1 MLLLVHKP
9 KVAFFMAT
17 TQTFETIVT
26 LNAQQAKD
34 EMAALKKT
42 LDDLKQK
49 KAEALKDSG
58 TSVNDIKQI
67 NKEIRKAEDHVNAY
81 RSKVSDTINTLQNL
95 STASIGEIEKVSRVL
110 KQQMKSA
117 TNPED
122 YKRLEE
128 HLERCK
134 ARINELKQPISAT
147 LSQYNTAI
155 AEATRRAENFD
166 QENALID
173 RTLKNISGS
182 TALELETSLK
192 LVNEQLA
199 NTHRGTEEYRELT
212 EKAKS
217 LKKEIAAVGAEQDL
231 TKSKWSKFVNIFN
244 TNWGAI
250 TQGLAA
256 VTGLSATVRDCTNK
270 YAAMNQEM
278 FNVTKYTG
286 QAIEEVEVMNE
297 SFKKMDTRT
306 ARGELNRLAQDAG
319 RLGITNR
326 EMIEEFVD
334 GSDKINVALGDDL
347 GDDAVAK
354 IGKLAQMFGEDKT
367 KGLRG
372 AMLAT
377 GSAVNDL
384 AQSSSANA
392 GYIVDFTADLSGV
405 ARQAGMTQAQI
416 MGLASAL
423 DQNMQ
428 DEATSSTVFSQLI
441 TKMFQEP
448 MKFAKLAGVEVSTFT
463 TMLKTDANGALLEFL
478 QAMSNRGGFDQLAP
492 MFSQMGLEGT
502 RAVGV
507 LSSVA
512 SNLDQ
517 VREAQATATQ
527 SYQDGT
533 SVLNEFNVQNNT
545 VQAGLDKAKKQF
557 DDMCIELGE
566 KLMPIAKYSVSLTS
580 MGIKTLY
587 VLIEY
592 VSKHIVVL
600 AALATTMLV
609 YNNVLTATMIK
620 EKAWLVIRNT
630 SKVLNVALTASTRLL
645 RSALLALELT
655 YKRLRYGVEAY
666 RLAMEKAKLASLTN
680 PWAALATVLTVVGVA
695 VYSAVKAW
703 QAHKKAV
710 HDNLQSVKEA
720 NAIKKQQEAINKR
733 VAESYIDEKTRVQQL
748 TKIIR
753 SNAFSIG
760 ERRSAI
766 AELQKIIPDY
776 HASISKEGKLF
787 NENTKSINDY
797 IKKLDQAAMAEAIYE
812 QKKEIEKKRLEL
824 KQTERRK
831 VNNIKHVNAEIKAHP
846 EAYKSQGTYLFRDI
860 FTGKMKEAGDA
871 NHKLQ
876 NKLDERAVHEKA
888 LKAAQSGL
896 RILDAR
902 KRELDKLINSD
913 EGLRKAFADLTI
925 NGGGTGGN
933 SGTGGNGGNGG
944 NGGGNGGNGGGNSNT
959 TKTDPKKEKYDK
971 ESSALK
977 HTLDTDELAL
987 KQQLERKEIDEDE
1000 YAKRMY
1006 EKKQQY
1012 YVKLVD
1018 LQTKYDQ
1025 DTTQTQQSMVDAAIA
1040 ESKRLVDVQERQ
1052 MTESLDA
1059 KTRAYNAEQMSLL
1072 QQRTQGLLTEE
1083 EYNEKLKEAERQYH
1097 QDRLAIIHEHGGDEY
1112 DEQKWLLD
1120 KELEAVRQNE
1130 EDKKNAQMEVLE
1142 AQYDNA
1148 DSASGQMA
1156 AVQAMYEQQLITYE
1170 QFQERMTEIARNKE
1184 EARKAIMQQA
1194 FDTVNTMLSAASS
1207 YSQACSDLETA
1218 RINANYDKQIE
1229 AAGNNSA
1236 KRKKLE
1242 EKRDK
1247 ELAAAKKKANKRAM
1261 VIQLAQAVASTA
1273 MAAIN
1278 AYSSAA
1284 QVPFVGYILAPI
1296 AAATAVAAGMLQIA
1310 TIKKQQQ
1317 AQEAGYY
1324 EGGFTGGSSYRRKAG
1339 IVHEGEFVA
1348 NHNAVNNPQ
1357 VLPALQLIDE
1367 AQRNNTV
1374 GSLTA
1379 ADISRSLG
1387 QGGATVVSAPSVTV
1401 NTDNSEL
1408 NATLGEAR
1416 DVIDQLSLVLAQGIH
1431 AKCYIDGDD
1440 GIAKNLDHYKKLKSH
1455 T

>member
-1 MLLLVHKP
+1 
-9 KVAFFMAT
+9 MAT

-34 EMAALKKT
+34 EMAALKKN

-95 STASIGEIEKVSRVL
+95 STASIGEIEKVSRIL

-117 TNPED
+117 TNPAE

-128 HLERCK
+128 HLESCK

-155 AEATRRAENFD
+155 AEATRRAENFE

-173 RTLKNISGS
+173 HTLKNISGS

-199 NTHRGTEEYRELT
+199 NTHRGTEEYHELT
-212 EKAKS
+212 KKAKS

-297 SFKKMDTRT
+297 SFKKMNTRT

-319 RLGITNR
+319 RLSITNR
-326 EMIEEFVD
+326 EMVEEFVD
-334 GSDKINVALGDDL
+334 GGDKINVALGDDL
-347 GDDAVAK
+347 GDDAVEK

-527 SYQDGT
+527 SYKDGT

-609 YNNVLTATMIK
+609 YNNVLTVTMIK
-620 EKAWLVIRNT
+620 EKAW
-630 SKVLNVALTASTRLL
+630 SAAQKVGNAIKVATVATTKLLNAALTALQI
-645 RSALLALELT
+645 T
-655 YKRLRYGVEAY
+655 YTRLRYGADAY
-666 RLAMEKAKLASLTN
+666 RLAMEKAKLASITN

-703 QAHKKAV
+703 QAHKKAI

-776 HASISKEGKLF
+776 HATIKNEGKLYE
-787 NENTKSINDY
+787 ENANAIDDY

-812 QKKEIEKKRLEL
+812 QKKEIAKKRLEL

-831 VNNIKHVNAEIKAHP
+831 VNNIKHVNAEIEAHP
-846 EAYKSQGTYLFRDI
+846 EAYRSR
-860 FTGKMKEAGDA
+860 KEFSSFGFGSGQVTEG
-871 NHKLQ
+871 NRKLA
-876 NKLDERAVHEKA
+876 NKLIERAAHEKD
-888 LKAAQSGL
+888 LKAAQSDL

-902 KRELDKLINSD
+902 ERELTKLINSD
-913 EGLRKAFADLTI
+913 EGLRKAFAGLTI
-925 NGGGTGGN
+925 NGGGNGSGN
-933 SGTGGNGGNGG
+933 
-944 NGGGNGGNGGGNSNT
+944 GGNGGNGGGNSNT

-971 ESSALK
+971 ESSALN

-1097 QDRLAIIHEHGGDEY
+1097 QDRLAIIQEHGGDEY

-1130 EDKKNAQMEVLE
+1130 EDTKNAQMEVLE

-1156 AVQAMYEQQLITYE
+1156 AVQTMYEQQLITYE

-1440 GIAKNLDHYKKLKSH
+1440 GIAKNLDHYKKLNSR

>member
-1 MLLLVHKP
+1 
-9 KVAFFMAT
+9 MAT

-81 RSKVSDTINTLQNL
+81 RSRVSDTINTLQNL
-95 STASIGEIEKVSRVL
+95 STASIGEIEKVSRIL

-117 TNPED
+117 TNPAE

-128 HLERCK
+128 HLESCK

-155 AEATRRAENFD
+155 AEATRRAENFE

-286 QAIEEVEVMNE
+286 QAIGEVEEMNE
-297 SFKKMDTRT
+297 SFKKMNTRT

-319 RLGITNR
+319 RLSITNR
-326 EMIEEFVD
+326 EMVEEFVD
-334 GSDKINVALGDDL
+334 GGDKINVALGDDL
-347 GDDAVAK
+347 GDDAVEK

-527 SYQDGT
+527 SYKDGT

-580 MGIKTLY
+580 IGIKTLY

-609 YNNVLTATMIK
+609 YNNILTTTMIK
-620 EKAWLVIRNT
+620 EAAHSAIKKTGIALDYAAVASKNLLKA
-630 SKVLNVALTASTRLL
+630 
-645 RSALLALELT
+645 ALLALRATWALLT
-655 YKRLRYGVEAY
+655 GGMKAY
-666 RLAMEKAKLASLTN
+666 NATMARAKILSITN
-680 PWAALATVLTVVGVA
+680 PWSALATVLTVVGVA

-787 NENTKSINDY
+787 NENTNAIKDY

-812 QKKEIEKKRLEL
+812 QKKEIAKKRLEL

-846 EAYKSQGTYLFRDI
+846 EAYQSR
-860 FTGKMKEAGDA
+860 KELSSFDFGSGQVTEGNRQLA
-871 NHKLQ
+871 
-876 NKLDERAVHEKA
+876 NKLVERAVHEKA
-888 LKAAQSGL
+888 LKAAQSDL

-902 KRELDKLINSD
+902 ERELAKLINSD

-925 NGGGTGGN
+925 NGGG
-933 SGTGGNGGNGG
+933 NGSGNGG
-944 NGGGNGGNGGGNSNT
+944 NGGGNGGNGGNGGDNSNT

-1040 ESKRLVDVQERQ
+1040 ESKRLADVQERQ

-1059 KTRAYNAEQMSLL
+1059 KTRAYNTEQMSLL
-1072 QQRTQGLLTEE
+1072 QQRTQGLLTEK
-1083 EYNEKLKEAERQYH
+1083 EYNEKLKEAEIQYH
-1097 QDRLAIIHEHGGDEY
+1097 RDRLAIIQEHGGDEY

-1120 KELEAVRQNE
+1120 KELESVRQNE
-1130 EDKKNAQMEVLE
+1130 EDKKNAQMKVLE

-1148 DSASGQMA
+1148 NSASGQMA

-1170 QFQERMTEIARNKE
+1170 QYQERMTEIARNKE

-1194 FDTVNTMLSAASS
+1194 FNTVNTMLSAASS

-1379 ADISRSLG
+1379 ADISHSLG

-1440 GIAKNLDHYKKLKSH
+1440 GIAKNLDHYKKLNSR

>member
-1 MLLLVHKP
+1 
-9 KVAFFMAT
+9 MAT

-34 EMAALKKT
+34 EMAALKKN

-81 RSKVSDTINTLQNL
+81 RSRVSDTINTLQNL

-155 AEATRRAENFD
+155 AEATRRAENFE

-199 NTHRGTEEYRELT
+199 NTHRGTEEYHELT
-212 EKAKS
+212 EKAKL

-286 QAIEEVEVMNE
+286 QAIGEVEEMNE
-297 SFKKMDTRT
+297 SFKKMNTRT

-319 RLGITNR
+319 RLSITNR
-326 EMIEEFVD
+326 EMVEEFVD
-334 GSDKINVALGDDL
+334 GGDKINVALGDDL
-347 GDDAVAK
+347 GDDAVEK

-517 VREAQATATQ
+517 VREAQATAAQ
-527 SYQDGT
+527 SYKDGT

-545 VQAGLDKAKKQF
+545 VQAGLEKAKKQF

-587 VLIEY
+587 VLVEF

-600 AALATTMLV
+600 ATLATTMLV

-620 EKAWLVIRNT
+620 EKAWMVIRNT
-630 SKVLNVALTASTRLL
+630 SNALNVALTASTRLL

-666 RLAMEKAKLASLTN
+666 RLAMEKAKLASITN

-703 QAHKKAV
+703 QAHKKAI

-766 AELQKIIPDY
+766 AELQKIIPEY
-776 HASISKEGKLF
+776 HATIKNEGKLYE
-787 NENTKSINDY
+787 ENANAIDDY
-797 IKKLDQAAMAEAIYE
+797 LKKLDQAAMAEAIYE
-812 QKKEIEKKRLEL
+812 QKKEIAKKRLEL

-831 VNNIKHVNAEIKAHP
+831 VNNIKYVNAEIASHP
-846 EAYKSQGTYLFRDI
+846 EAYRSYGTYVYAHGFNGEALEKDGNRRLQKKLF
-860 FTGKMKEAGDA
+860 
-871 NHKLQ
+871 
-876 NKLDERAVHEKA
+876 ERAAHEKA
-888 LKAAQSGL
+888 LKAAQSDL

-902 KRELDKLINSD
+902 ERELTKLINSD

-925 NGGGTGGN
+925 NGGGN
-933 SGTGGNGGNGG
+933 
-944 NGGGNGGNGGGNSNT
+944 GGNGGNGGGNSNT

-1072 QQRTQGLLTEE
+1072 KQRTQGLLTEE

-1097 QDRLAIIHEHGGDEY
+1097 QDRLAIIQEHGGDEY

-1120 KELEAVRQNE
+1120 KELESVRQNE

-1156 AVQAMYEQQLITYE
+1156 AVQTMYEQQLITYE

-1194 FDTVNTMLSAASS
+1194 FNTVNTMLSAASS

-1431 AKCYIDGDD
+1431 AKCYIDGED
-1440 GIAKNLDHYKKLKSH
+1440 GIAKNLDHYKKLNSR

>member
-34 EMAALKKT
+34 EMAALKKN

-81 RSKVSDTINTLQNL
+81 RSRVSDTINTLQNL

-286 QAIEEVEVMNE
+286 QAIGEVEEMNE
-297 SFKKMDTRT
+297 SFKKMNTRT

-319 RLGITNR
+319 RLSITNR
-326 EMIEEFVD
+326 EMVEEFVD
-334 GSDKINVALGDDL
+334 GGDKINVALGDDL
-347 GDDAVAK
+347 GDDAVEK

-527 SYQDGT
+527 SYKDGT

-620 EKAWLVIRNT
+620 DAAHNAIKKAGI
-630 SKVLNVALTASTRLL
+630 ALDYAKEAATRLL
-645 RSALLALELT
+645 KSALLALELT

-776 HASISKEGKLF
+776 HATIKNEGKLYE
-787 NENTKSINDY
+787 ENANAIDDY

-812 QKKEIEKKRLEL
+812 QKKEIAKKRLEL
-824 KQTERRK
+824 KQTVRRK
-831 VNNIKHVNAEIKAHP
+831 VNNIKYVNAEIEAHP
-846 EAYKSQGTYLFRDI
+846 EAYRSR
-860 FTGKMKEAGDA
+860 KEFSSFGFGSGQVTEGNRQLA
-871 NHKLQ
+871 
-876 NKLDERAVHEKA
+876 NKLIERAAHEKA
-888 LKAAQSGL
+888 LKAAQSDL
-896 RILDAR
+896 RTLNAQE
-902 KRELDKLINSD
+902 RELVKLINSD

-925 NGGGTGGN
+925 NGGGNG
-933 SGTGGNGGNGG
+933 SGNGGT
-944 NGGGNGGNGGGNSNT
+944 GGGNGGNGGGNSNT

-1025 DTTQTQQSMVDAAIA
+1025 DTTQTQQSMVDASIA

-1059 KTRAYNAEQMSLL
+1059 KTRAYNTEQMSLL

-1083 EYNEKLKEAERQYH
+1083 KYNEKLKEAEIQYH
-1097 QDRLAIIHEHGGDEY
+1097 RDRLAIIQEHGGDEY

-1120 KELEAVRQNE
+1120 NELESVRQNE
-1130 EDKKNAQMEVLE
+1130 EDKKKAQMEVLE

-1148 DSASGQMA
+1148 NSASGQMA

-1170 QFQERMTEIARNKE
+1170 QYQERMTEIARNKE
-1184 EARKAIMQQA
+1184 EARRAIMQQA
-1194 FDTVNTMLSAASS
+1194 FSTVNTMLSAASS
-1207 YSQACSDLETA
+1207 YAQACSDLETA
-1218 RINANYDKQIE
+1218 RINANYEKQIE
-1229 AAGNNSA
+1229 AAGNNSEKK
-1236 KRKKLE
+1236 KRLE

-1261 VIQLAQAVASTA
+1261 VIQIAQATA
-1273 MAAIN
+1273 QTAQSAIN

-1284 QVPFVGYILAPI
+1284 AIPIVGHILAPI

-1408 NATLGEAR
+1408 NATLSEAR

-1440 GIAKNLDHYKKLKSH
+1440 GIAKNLDHYKKLNSR

>member
-1 MLLLVHKP
+1 
-9 KVAFFMAT
+9 MAT

-34 EMAALKKT
+34 EMAALKKN

-81 RSKVSDTINTLQNL
+81 RSRVSDTINTLQNL

-155 AEATRRAENFD
+155 AEATRRAENFE

-441 TKMFQEP
+441 TKIFQEP

-527 SYQDGT
+527 SYKDGT

-580 MGIKTLY
+580 IGIKTLY

-831 VNNIKHVNAEIKAHP
+831 VNNIKHVNAEIEAHP

-925 NGGGTGGN
+925 NSGGN
-933 SGTGGNGGNGG
+933 GSGNGGNGG

-1040 ESKRLVDVQERQ
+1040 ESKRLADVQERQ

-1072 QQRTQGLLTEE
+1072 QQRTQGLLTED

-1156 AVQAMYEQQLITYE
+1156 AVQVMYEQQLITYE

>member
-1 MLLLVHKP
+1 
-9 KVAFFMAT
+9 MAT

-34 EMAALKKT
+34 EMAALKKN

-81 RSKVSDTINTLQNL
+81 RSRVSDTINTLQNL

-155 AEATRRAENFD
+155 AEATRRAENFE

-182 TALELETSLK
+182 TALELQTSLK

-212 EKAKS
+212 EKAKL

-286 QAIEEVEVMNE
+286 QAIGEVEEMNE
-297 SFKKMDTRT
+297 SFKKMNTRT

-319 RLGITNR
+319 RLSITNR
-326 EMIEEFVD
+326 EMVEEFVD
-334 GSDKINVALGDDL
+334 GGDKINVALGDDL
-347 GDDAVAK
+347 GDDAVEK

-448 MKFAKLAGVEVSTFT
+448 MKFAKLAGVEVSTFP

-517 VREAQATATQ
+517 VREAQATATK
-527 SYQDGT
+527 SYKDGT

-620 EKAWLVIRNT
+620 DAAHNAIKKAGI
-630 SKVLNVALTASTRLL
+630 ALDYAKEAATRLL
-645 RSALLALELT
+645 KSALLALELT

-760 ERRSAI
+760 ERRNAI

-776 HASISKEGKLF
+776 HATIKNEGKLYE
-787 NENTKSINDY
+787 ENANAIDDY

-812 QKKEIEKKRLEL
+812 QKKEIAKKRLEL

-831 VNNIKHVNAEIKAHP
+831 VNNIKYVNAEIKAHP
-846 EAYKSQGTYLFRDI
+846 EAYRSR
-860 FTGKMKEAGDA
+860 KEFSSFGFGSGQVTEGNRQLA
-871 NHKLQ
+871 
-876 NKLDERAVHEKA
+876 NKLIERAAHEKA
-888 LKAAQSGL
+888 LKATQSDL
-896 RILDAR
+896 RVLDAQE
-902 KRELDKLINSD
+902 RELTKLINSD

-925 NGGGTGGN
+925 NSSGNGSGNGGN
-933 SGTGGNGGNGG
+933 GGNGGGNGG

-1059 KTRAYNAEQMSLL
+1059 KTRAYNAEQMALL

-1097 QDRLAIIHEHGGDEY
+1097 QDRLAIIKEHGGDEY

-1120 KELEAVRQNE
+1120 KGLESVRQNE

-1156 AVQAMYEQQLITYE
+1156 AVQTMYEQQLITYE

-1207 YSQACSDLETA
+1207 YTQACSDLETA

-1440 GIAKNLDHYKKLKSH
+1440 GIAKNLDHYKKLNSR

>member
-1 MLLLVHKP
+1 
-9 KVAFFMAT
+9 MAT

-81 RSKVSDTINTLQNL
+81 RSKVRDTINTLQNL
-95 STASIGEIEKVSRVL
+95 STASIGEIEKVSRIL

-117 TNPED
+117 TNPAE

-128 HLERCK
+128 HLESCK

-155 AEATRRAENFD
+155 AEATRRAENFE

-173 RTLKNISGS
+173 HTLKNISGS

-199 NTHRGTEEYRELT
+199 NTHRGTEEYHELT
-212 EKAKS
+212 KKAKS

-231 TKSKWSKFVNIFN
+231 TKSKWSKFVNVFN

-297 SFKKMDTRT
+297 SFKKMNTRT

-527 SYQDGT
+527 SYKDGT

-580 MGIKTLY
+580 IGIKTLY

-609 YNNVLTATMIK
+609 YNNVLTVTMIK
-620 EKAWLVIRNT
+620 EKAW
-630 SKVLNVALTASTRLL
+630 SAAQKVGNAIKVATVATTKLLNAALTALQ
-645 RSALLALELT
+645 LT
-655 YKRLRYGVEAY
+655 YTRLRYGADAY
-666 RLAMEKAKLASLTN
+666 RLAMEKAKLASITN

-776 HASISKEGKLF
+776 HATIKNEGKLYE
-787 NENTKSINDY
+787 ENANAIDDY

-812 QKKEIEKKRLEL
+812 QKKEIAKKRLEL

-831 VNNIKHVNAEIKAHP
+831 VNNIKHVNAELKAHP
-846 EAYKSQGTYLFRDI
+846 EAYRSR
-860 FTGKMKEAGDA
+860 KEFSSFGFGSGQVTEGNRQLA
-871 NHKLQ
+871 
-876 NKLDERAVHEKA
+876 NKLIERAAHEKA
-888 LKAAQSGL
+888 LKAAQSDL

-902 KRELDKLINSD
+902 ERELTKLINSD
-913 EGLRKAFADLTI
+913 EGLRKAFSDLTI
-925 NGGGTGGN
+925 NGGG
-933 SGTGGNGGNGG
+933 NGSGNGG

-1120 KELEAVRQNE
+1120 KELESVRQNE

-1247 ELAAAKKKANKRAM
+1247 ELAEAKKKANKRAM

-1431 AKCYIDGDD
+1431 AECYIDGEL
-1440 GIAKNLDHYKKLKSH
+1440 GIARNLDRYNKLKSH

>member
-1 MLLLVHKP
+1 
-9 KVAFFMAT
+9 MAT

-34 EMAALKKT
+34 EMAALKKN
-42 LDDLKQK
+42 LDNLKQK

-81 RSKVSDTINTLQNL
+81 RSRVSDTINTLQNL

-286 QAIEEVEVMNE
+286 QAIGEVEEMNE

-527 SYQDGT
+527 SYKDGT

-580 MGIKTLY
+580 IGIKTLY

-609 YNNVLTATMIK
+609 YNNILTATMIK
-620 EKAWLVIRNT
+620 EAAHSAIKKAGIALDYAAVA
-630 SKVLNVALTASTRLL
+630 SKNLL
-645 RSALLALELT
+645 KAALLALRATWALLT
-655 YKRLRYGVEAY
+655 GGMKAY
-666 RLAMEKAKLASLTN
+666 NATMARAKILSITN
-680 PWAALATVLTVVGVA
+680 PWSALATVLTVVGVA

-703 QAHKKAV
+703 QAHKKAI

-776 HASISKEGKLF
+776 HATIKNEGKLYE
-787 NENTKSINDY
+787 ENANAIDDY

-812 QKKEIEKKRLEL
+812 QKKEIAKKRLEL

-831 VNNIKHVNAEIKAHP
+831 VNNIKHVNAELKAHP
-846 EAYKSQGTYLFRDI
+846 EAYRSR
-860 FTGKMKEAGDA
+860 KEFSSFGFGSGQVTEGNRQLA
-871 NHKLQ
+871 
-876 NKLDERAVHEKA
+876 NKLIERAAHEKA
-888 LKAAQSGL
+888 LKAAQSDL

-902 KRELDKLINSD
+902 ERELTKLINSD
-913 EGLRKAFADLTI
+913 EGLRKAFSDLTI
-925 NGGGTGGN
+925 NGGGNG
-933 SGTGGNGGNGG
+933 SGNGGNGG
-944 NGGGNGGNGGGNSNT
+944 NGGGNGGNGGNGGGNSNT

-1040 ESKRLVDVQERQ
+1040 ESKRLADVQERQ

-1059 KTRAYNAEQMSLL
+1059 KTRAYNTEQMSLL
-1072 QQRTQGLLTEE
+1072 QQRTQGLLTEK
-1083 EYNEKLKEAERQYH
+1083 EYNEKLKEAEIQYH
-1097 QDRLAIIHEHGGDEY
+1097 RDRLAIIQEHGGDEY

-1120 KELEAVRQNE
+1120 KELESVRQNE

-1156 AVQAMYEQQLITYE
+1156 VVQTMYEQQLITYE

-1440 GIAKNLDHYKKLKSH
+1440 GIAKNLDHYKKLNPR

>member
-1 MLLLVHKP
+1 
-9 KVAFFMAT
+9 MAT

-81 RSKVSDTINTLQNL
+81 RSRVSDTINTLQNL

-155 AEATRRAENFD
+155 AEATRRAENFE

-182 TALELETSLK
+182 TALELQTSLK

-212 EKAKS
+212 EKAKL

-286 QAIEEVEVMNE
+286 QAIGEVEEMNE
-297 SFKKMDTRT
+297 SFKKMNTRT

-319 RLGITNR
+319 RLSITNR
-326 EMIEEFVD
+326 EMVEEFVD
-334 GSDKINVALGDDL
+334 GGDKINVALGDDL
-347 GDDAVAK
+347 GDDAVEK

-527 SYQDGT
+527 SYKDGT

-580 MGIKTLY
+580 IGIKTLY

-600 AALATTMLV
+600 AALATTMLF
-609 YNNVLTATMIK
+609 YNNVLTVTMIK
-620 EKAWLVIRNT
+620 EAAHSAIKKASIALDYAAVA
-630 SKVLNVALTASTRLL
+630 SKNLL
-645 RSALLALELT
+645 KAALLALRATWALLT
-655 YKRLRYGVEAY
+655 GGMKAY
-666 RLAMEKAKLASLTN
+666 NATMARAKILSITN
-680 PWAALATVLTVVGVA
+680 PWSALATVLTVVGVA

-703 QAHKKAV
+703 QAHKKAI

-787 NENTKSINDY
+787 NENTNAINDY

-812 QKKEIEKKRLEL
+812 QKKEIAKKRLEL
-824 KQTERRK
+824 KQTVRRK
-831 VNNIKHVNAEIKAHP
+831 VNNIKHVNAEIGAHP
-846 EAYKSQGTYLFRDI
+846 EAYRSR
-860 FTGKMKEAGDA
+860 KEFSSFGFGSGQVTEGNRQLA
-871 NHKLQ
+871 
-876 NKLDERAVHEKA
+876 NKLIERAAHEKA
-888 LKAAQSGL
+888 LKAAQSEL
-896 RILDAR
+896 RVLDAR
-902 KRELDKLINSD
+902 GRELVKLINSD

-925 NGGGTGGN
+925 NGGSNG
-933 SGTGGNGGNGG
+933 SGNGGT
-944 NGGGNGGNGGGNSNT
+944 GGGNGGTGGGNSNT

-977 HTLDTDELAL
+977 HTLETDELAL

-1018 LQTKYDQ
+1018 LQTKYNQ

-1040 ESKRLVDVQERQ
+1040 ESKRLADVQERQ
-1052 MTESLDA
+1052 MTEILDA
-1059 KTRAYNAEQMSLL
+1059 KTRAYNTEQMSLL
-1072 QQRTQGLLTEE
+1072 QQRTQGLLTEK
-1083 EYNEKLKEAERQYH
+1083 EYNEKLKEAEIQYH
-1097 QDRLAIIHEHGGDEY
+1097 RDRLAIIQEHGGDEY

-1120 KELEAVRQNE
+1120 KELESVRQNE
-1130 EDKKNAQMEVLE
+1130 EDKKNAQMKVLE

-1148 DSASGQMA
+1148 NSASVQMA

-1170 QFQERMTEIARNKE
+1170 QYQERMTEIARNKE

-1194 FDTVNTMLSAASS
+1194 FSTVNTMLSAASS

-1218 RINANYDKQIE
+1218 RINANYEKQIE
-1229 AAGNNSA
+1229 AAGNNSEKK
-1236 KRKKLE
+1236 KRLE

-1261 VIQLAQAVASTA
+1261 VIQIAQATA
-1273 MAAIN
+1273 QTAQSAIN

-1284 QVPFVGYILAPI
+1284 AIPIVGHILAPI

-1324 EGGFTGGSSYRRKAG
+1324 DGGFTGGSSYRRKAG

-1379 ADISRSLG
+1379 ADISCSLG

-1431 AKCYIDGDD
+1431 AECYIDGEL
-1440 GIAKNLDHYKKLKSH
+1440 GIARNLDRYNKLKSH

>member
-1 MLLLVHKP
+1 
-9 KVAFFMAT
+9 MAT

-34 EMAALKKT
+34 EMAALKKN

-155 AEATRRAENFD
+155 AEATRRAENFE

-199 NTHRGTEEYRELT
+199 NTHRGTEEYHELT
-212 EKAKS
+212 EKAKL

-286 QAIEEVEVMNE
+286 QAIGEVEEMNE
-297 SFKKMDTRT
+297 SFKKMNTRT

-319 RLGITNR
+319 RLSITNR
-326 EMIEEFVD
+326 EMVEEFVD
-334 GSDKINVALGDDL
+334 GGDKINVALGDDL
-347 GDDAVAK
+347 GDDAVEK

-527 SYQDGT
+527 SYKDGT

-666 RLAMEKAKLASLTN
+666 RLAMEKAKLASITN

-703 QAHKKAV
+703 QAHKKAI

-760 ERRSAI
+760 ERRNAI

-776 HASISKEGKLF
+776 HATIKNEGKLYE
-787 NENTKSINDY
+787 ENANAIDDY

-812 QKKEIEKKRLEL
+812 QKKEIAKKRLEL

-831 VNNIKHVNAEIKAHP
+831 VNNIKHVNAERKAHP
-846 EAYKSQGTYLFRDI
+846 EAYRSR
-860 FTGKMKEAGDA
+860 KEFSSFGFGSGQVTEGNRQLA
-871 NHKLQ
+871 
-876 NKLDERAVHEKA
+876 NKLIERAAHEKA
-888 LKAAQSGL
+888 LKATQSDL
-896 RILDAR
+896 RVLDAQE
-902 KRELDKLINSD
+902 RELTKLINSD

-925 NGGGTGGN
+925 NSGGN
-933 SGTGGNGGNGG
+933 GSGNGGNGG

-1000 YAKRMY
+1000 YTKRMY

-1059 KTRAYNAEQMSLL
+1059 KTRAYNAEQMALL

-1097 QDRLAIIHEHGGDEY
+1097 QDRLAIIKEHGGDEY

-1120 KELEAVRQNE
+1120 KELESVRQNE

-1348 NHNAVNNPQ
+1348 NHNAVNNQQ

-1440 GIAKNLDHYKKLKSH
+1440 GIAKNLDHYKKLNSR

>member
-1 MLLLVHKP
+1 
-9 KVAFFMAT
+9 MAT

-34 EMAALKKT
+34 EMAALKKN

-49 KAEALKDSG
+49 KAESLKDSG

-81 RSKVSDTINTLQNL
+81 RSRVSDTINTLQNL

-155 AEATRRAENFD
+155 AEATRRAENFE

-199 NTHRGTEEYRELT
+199 NTHRGTEEYHELT
-212 EKAKS
+212 EKAKL

-286 QAIEEVEVMNE
+286 QAIGEVEEMNE
-297 SFKKMDTRT
+297 SFKKMNTRT

-319 RLGITNR
+319 RLSITNR
-326 EMIEEFVD
+326 EMVEEFVD
-334 GSDKINVALGDDL
+334 GGDKINVALGDDL
-347 GDDAVAK
+347 GDDAVEK

-527 SYQDGT
+527 SYKDCT

-620 EKAWLVIRNT
+620 EAAHSAIKKAGIALDYAAVA
-630 SKVLNVALTASTRLL
+630 SKNLL
-645 RSALLALELT
+645 KAALLALRATWALLT
-655 YKRLRYGVEAY
+655 GGMKAY
-666 RLAMEKAKLASLTN
+666 NATMARAKILSITN
-680 PWAALATVLTVVGVA
+680 PWSALATVLTVVGVA
-695 VYSAVKAW
+695 VYFAVKAW
-703 QAHKKAV
+703 QAHKKAI

-720 NAIKKQQEAINKR
+720 NAIKEQQEAINKR

-787 NENTKSINDY
+787 NENTNAINDY

-812 QKKEIEKKRLEL
+812 QKKEIAKKRLEL
-824 KQTERRK
+824 KQTVRRK
-831 VNNIKHVNAEIKAHP
+831 VNNIKHVNAEIEAHP
-846 EAYKSQGTYLFRDI
+846 EAYKSQGTYVLRDS
-860 FTGKMKEAGDA
+860 FSGKIEKKGDV

-888 LKAAQSGL
+888 LKAAQSEL

-925 NGGGTGGN
+925 NGGGNG
-933 SGTGGNGGNGG
+933 SGNGGNGG

-959 TKTDPKKEKYDK
+959 TNTDPKKEKYDK

-1040 ESKRLVDVQERQ
+1040 ESERLVDVQERQ

-1059 KTRAYNAEQMSLL
+1059 KTRAYNTEQMSLL
-1072 QQRTQGLLTEE
+1072 QQRTQGLLTEK
-1083 EYNEKLKEAERQYH
+1083 EYNEKLKEAEIQYH
-1097 QDRLAIIHEHGGDEY
+1097 RDRLAIIQEHGGDEY

-1120 KELEAVRQNE
+1120 KELESVRQNE
-1130 EDKKNAQMEVLE
+1130 EDKKNAQMKVLE

-1148 DSASGQMA
+1148 NSASGQKA

-1170 QFQERMTEIARNKE
+1170 QYQERMTEIARNKE

-1194 FDTVNTMLSAASS
+1194 FSTVNTMLSAASS

-1218 RINANYDKQIE
+1218 RINANYEKQIE
-1229 AAGNNSA
+1229 AAGNNSEKK
-1236 KRKKLE
+1236 KRLE

-1261 VIQLAQAVASTA
+1261 VIQIAQATA
-1273 MAAIN
+1273 QTAQSAIN

-1284 QVPFVGYILAPI
+1284 AIPIVGHILAPI

-1416 DVIDQLSLVLAQGIH
+1416 DVIDLLSLVLAQGIH
-1431 AKCYIDGDD
+1431 AECYIDGEL
-1440 GIAKNLDHYKKLKSH
+1440 GIARNLDRYNKLKSH

>member
-1 MLLLVHKP
+1 
-9 KVAFFMAT
+9 MAT

-34 EMAALKKT
+34 EMAALKKN

-81 RSKVSDTINTLQNL
+81 RSRVSDTINTLQNL

-155 AEATRRAENFD
+155 AEATRRAENFE

-199 NTHRGTEEYRELT
+199 NTHRGTEEYHELT
-212 EKAKS
+212 EKAKL

-286 QAIEEVEVMNE
+286 QAIGEVEEMNE
-297 SFKKMDTRT
+297 SFKKMNTRT

-319 RLGITNR
+319 RLSITNR
-326 EMIEEFVD
+326 EMVEEFVD
-334 GSDKINVALGDDL
+334 GGDKINVALGDDL
-347 GDDAVAK
+347 GDDAVEK

-527 SYQDGT
+527 SYKDGT

-566 KLMPIAKYSVSLTS
+566 KLIPIAKYSVSLTS
-580 MGIKTLY
+580 IGIKTLY

-592 VSKHIVVL
+592 VSKHIVVF

-620 EKAWLVIRNT
+620 EAAHSAIKKTGIALDYAAVASKNLLKA
-630 SKVLNVALTASTRLL
+630 
-645 RSALLALELT
+645 ALLALRATWALLT
-655 YKRLRYGVEAY
+655 GGMKAY
-666 RLAMEKAKLASLTN
+666 NATMARAKILSITN
-680 PWAALATVLTVVGVA
+680 PWSALATVLTVVGVA

-787 NENTKSINDY
+787 NENTNAINDY

-812 QKKEIEKKRLEL
+812 QKKEIAKKRLEL
-824 KQTERRK
+824 KQTVRRK
-831 VNNIKHVNAEIKAHP
+831 VNNIKHVNAEIGSHPKA
-846 EAYKSQGTYLFRDI
+846 YRSYGTYMYVDEL
-860 FTGKMKEAGDA
+860 TGDA
-871 NHKLQ
+871 KELDGNRLLQ
-876 NKLDERAVHEKA
+876 KKLDERAVHEKA

-896 RILDAR
+896 RILDAED
-902 KRELDKLINSD
+902 RELAKLINSD
-913 EGLRKAFADLTI
+913 DGLRKAFADLTI
-925 NGGGTGGN
+925 NGGGNG
-933 SGTGGNGGNGG
+933 SGNGGNGG

-977 HTLDTDELAL
+977 HTLDTDELTL

-1040 ESKRLVDVQERQ
+1040 ESERLVDVQERQ

-1059 KTRAYNAEQMSLL
+1059 KTRAYNTEQMSLL
-1072 QQRTQGLLTEE
+1072 QQRTQGLLTEK
-1083 EYNEKLKEAERQYH
+1083 EYNEKLKEAEIQYH
-1097 QDRLAIIHEHGGDEY
+1097 RDRLAIIQEHGGDEY

-1120 KELEAVRQNE
+1120 NELESVRQNE
-1130 EDKKNAQMEVLE
+1130 EDKKKAQMEVLE

-1148 DSASGQMA
+1148 NSASGQMA

-1170 QFQERMTEIARNKE
+1170 QYQERMTEIARNKE
-1184 EARKAIMQQA
+1184 EARRAIMQQA
-1194 FDTVNTMLSAASS
+1194 FSTVNTMLSAASS

-1218 RINANYDKQIE
+1218 RINANYEKQIE
-1229 AAGNNSA
+1229 AAGNNSEKK
-1236 KRKKLE
+1236 KRLE

-1247 ELAAAKKKANKRAM
+1247 ELAVAKKKANKRAM
-1261 VIQLAQAVASTA
+1261 VIQIAQATA
-1273 MAAIN
+1273 QTAQSAIN

-1284 QVPFVGYILAPI
+1284 AIPIVGHILAPI

-1431 AKCYIDGDD
+1431 AECYIDGEL
-1440 GIAKNLDHYKKLKSH
+1440 GIARNLDRYNKLKSH

>member
-1 MLLLVHKP
+1 
-9 KVAFFMAT
+9 MAT

-81 RSKVSDTINTLQNL
+81 RSRVSDTINTLQNL

-155 AEATRRAENFD
+155 AEATRRAENFE

-199 NTHRGTEEYRELT
+199 NTHRGTEEYHELT
-212 EKAKS
+212 EKAKL

-286 QAIEEVEVMNE
+286 QAIGEVEEMNE
-297 SFKKMDTRT
+297 SFKKMNTRT

-319 RLGITNR
+319 RLSITNR
-326 EMIEEFVD
+326 EMVEEFVD
-334 GSDKINVALGDDL
+334 GGDKINVALGDDL
-347 GDDAVAK
+347 GDDAVEK

-527 SYQDGT
+527 SYKDGT

-600 AALATTMLV
+600 AALATTMLF
-609 YNNVLTATMIK
+609 YNNILTVTMIK
-620 EKAWLVIRNT
+620 EKAW
-630 SKVLNVALTASTRLL
+630 SAAQKVGNAIKVATVATTKLLNAALTALQ
-645 RSALLALELT
+645 LT
-655 YKRLRYGVEAY
+655 YTRLRYGADAY
-666 RLAMEKAKLASLTN
+666 RLAMEKAKLASITN
-680 PWAALATVLTVVGVA
+680 PWAALAMVLTVVGVA

-703 QAHKKAV
+703 QAHKKAI

-787 NENTKSINDY
+787 NENTNAINDY

-812 QKKEIEKKRLEL
+812 QKKEIAKKRLEL
-824 KQTERRK
+824 KQTVRRK
-831 VNNIKHVNAEIKAHP
+831 VNNIKHVNAEIEAHP
-846 EAYKSQGTYLFRDI
+846 EAYKSQGTYVLRDS
-860 FTGKMKEAGDA
+860 FSGKIEKKGDV

-888 LKAAQSGL
+888 LKAAQSEL

-925 NGGGTGGN
+925 NGGGNGSGN
-933 SGTGGNGGNGG
+933 
-944 NGGGNGGNGGGNSNT
+944 GGNGGNGGGNSNT

-1040 ESKRLVDVQERQ
+1040 ESKRLADVQERQ

-1059 KTRAYNAEQMSLL
+1059 KTRAYNAEQMTILK
-1072 QQRTQGLLTEE
+1072 QRTQGLLTEE
-1083 EYNEKLKEAERQYH
+1083 KYNEKLKEAEIQYH
-1097 QDRLAIIHEHGGDEY
+1097 RDRLAIIQEHGGDEY

-1120 KELEAVRQNE
+1120 NELESVRQNE
-1130 EDKKNAQMEVLE
+1130 EDKKKAQMEVLE

-1148 DSASGQMA
+1148 NSASGQMA

-1170 QFQERMTEIARNKE
+1170 QYQERMTEIARNKE
-1184 EARKAIMQQA
+1184 EARRAIMQQA
-1194 FDTVNTMLSAASS
+1194 FSTVNTMLSAASS

-1218 RINANYDKQIE
+1218 RINANYEKQIE
-1229 AAGNNSA
+1229 AAGNNSEKK
-1236 KRKKLE
+1236 KRLE

-1261 VIQLAQAVASTA
+1261 VIQIAQATA
-1273 MAAIN
+1273 QTAQSAIN

-1284 QVPFVGYILAPI
+1284 AIPIVGHILAPI

-1431 AKCYIDGDD
+1431 AECYIDGEL
-1440 GIAKNLDHYKKLKSH
+1440 GIARNLDRYNKLKSH

>member
-1 MLLLVHKP
+1 
-9 KVAFFMAT
+9 MAT

-34 EMAALKKT
+34 EMAALKKN

-95 STASIGEIEKVSRVL
+95 STASIGEIEKVSRIL

-117 TNPED
+117 TNPAE

-128 HLERCK
+128 HLESCK

-155 AEATRRAENFD
+155 AEATRRAENFE

-173 RTLKNISGS
+173 HTLKNISGS

-199 NTHRGTEEYRELT
+199 NTHRGTEEYHELT
-212 EKAKS
+212 KKAKS

-286 QAIEEVEVMNE
+286 QAIEEVEEMNE

-527 SYQDGT
+527 SYKDGT

-609 YNNVLTATMIK
+609 YNKVLTVTMIK
-620 EKAWLVIRNT
+620 EKAW
-630 SKVLNVALTASTRLL
+630 SAAQKVGNAIKVATVATTKLLNAALTALQ
-645 RSALLALELT
+645 LT
-655 YKRLRYGVEAY
+655 YTRLRYGADAY
-666 RLAMEKAKLASLTN
+666 RLAMEKAKLASITN

-760 ERRSAI
+760 ERRNAI

-776 HASISKEGKLF
+776 HATIKNEGKLYE
-787 NENTKSINDY
+787 ENANAIDDY

-812 QKKEIEKKRLEL
+812 QKKEIAKKRLEL

-831 VNNIKHVNAEIKAHP
+831 VNNIKYVNAEIKAHP
-846 EAYKSQGTYLFRDI
+846 EAYRSR
-860 FTGKMKEAGDA
+860 KEFSSFGFGSGQVTEGNRQLA
-871 NHKLQ
+871 
-876 NKLDERAVHEKA
+876 NKLIERAAHEKA
-888 LKAAQSGL
+888 LKATQSDL
-896 RILDAR
+896 RVLDAQE
-902 KRELDKLINSD
+902 RELTKLINSD

-925 NGGGTGGN
+925 NSGGN
-933 SGTGGNGGNGG
+933 GSGNGGNGG

-1040 ESKRLVDVQERQ
+1040 ESKRLADVQERQ

-1112 DEQKWLLD
+1112 DEQKWLVD

-1348 NHNAVNNPQ
+1348 NHNAVNNQQ

-1408 NATLGEAR
+1408 NATLSEAR
-1416 DVIDQLSLVLAQGIH
+1416 DVIDHLSFVLAQGIH
-1431 AKCYIDGDD
+1431 AKCYIDGED
-1440 GIAKNLDHYKKLKSH
+1440 GIAKNLDHYKKLNSR

>member
-1 MLLLVHKP
+1 
-9 KVAFFMAT
+9 MAT

-34 EMAALKKT
+34 EMAALKKN

-81 RSKVSDTINTLQNL
+81 RSRVSDTINTLQNL

-155 AEATRRAENFD
+155 AEATRRAENFE

-199 NTHRGTEEYRELT
+199 NTHRGTEEYHELT
-212 EKAKS
+212 EKAKL

-286 QAIEEVEVMNE
+286 QAIGDVEEMNE
-297 SFKKMDTRT
+297 SFKKMNTRT

-319 RLGITNR
+319 RLSITNR
-326 EMIEEFVD
+326 EMVEEFVD
-334 GSDKINVALGDDL
+334 GGDKINVALGDDL
-347 GDDAVAK
+347 GDDAVEK

-517 VREAQATATQ
+517 VREAQATATK
-527 SYQDGT
+527 SYKDGT

-620 EKAWLVIRNT
+620 EAAHSAIKKAGIALDYAAVA
-630 SKVLNVALTASTRLL
+630 SKNLL
-645 RSALLALELT
+645 KAALLALRATWALLT
-655 YKRLRYGVEAY
+655 GGMKAY
-666 RLAMEKAKLASLTN
+666 NATMARAKILSITN
-680 PWAALATVLTVVGVA
+680 PWSALAMVLTVVGVA

-703 QAHKKAV
+703 QAHKKAI

-787 NENTKSINDY
+787 NENTNAINDY

-812 QKKEIEKKRLEL
+812 QKKEIAKKRLEL
-824 KQTERRK
+824 KQTVRRK
-831 VNNIKHVNAEIKAHP
+831 VNNIKHVNAEIEAHP
-846 EAYKSQGTYLFRDI
+846 EAYKSQGTYVLRDS
-860 FTGKMKEAGDA
+860 FSGKIEKKGDV

-888 LKAAQSGL
+888 LKAAQSEL

-925 NGGGTGGN
+925 NGGGNGSGNGGN
-933 SGTGGNGGNGG
+933 GGTGGGNGG

-1018 LQTKYDQ
+1018 LQTKYNQ

-1040 ESKRLVDVQERQ
+1040 ESERLVDVQERQ

-1059 KTRAYNAEQMSLL
+1059 KTRAYNAEQMTLL
-1072 QQRTQGLLTEE
+1072 KQRTQGLLTEK
-1083 EYNEKLKEAERQYH
+1083 EYNEKLKEAEIQYH
-1097 QDRLAIIHEHGGDEY
+1097 RDRLAIIQEHGGDEY

-1120 KELEAVRQNE
+1120 NELESVRQNE
-1130 EDKKNAQMEVLE
+1130 EDKKNAQMKVLE

-1148 DSASGQMA
+1148 NSASGQMA

-1170 QFQERMTEIARNKE
+1170 QYQERMTEIARNKE

-1194 FDTVNTMLSAASS
+1194 FSTVNTMLSAASS

-1218 RINANYDKQIE
+1218 RINANYEKQIE
-1229 AAGNNSA
+1229 AAGNNSEKK
-1236 KRKKLE
+1236 KRLE

-1247 ELAAAKKKANKRAM
+1247 DLAAAKKKANKRAM
-1261 VIQLAQAVASTA
+1261 VIQIAQATA
-1273 MAAIN
+1273 QTAQSAIN

-1284 QVPFVGYILAPI
+1284 AIPIVGHILAPI

-1431 AKCYIDGDD
+1431 AECYIDGEL
-1440 GIAKNLDHYKKLKSH
+1440 GIARNLDRYNKLKSH

>member
-1 MLLLVHKP
+1 
-9 KVAFFMAT
+9 MAT
-17 TQTFETIVT
+17 TQTFETIVS
-26 LNAQQAKD
+26 LNAQQAKN
-34 EMAALKKT
+34 EMATLKKA

-81 RSKVSDTINTLQNL
+81 RSRVSDTINTLQNL

-155 AEATRRAENFD
+155 AEATRRAENFE

-212 EKAKS
+212 EKAKL

-286 QAIEEVEVMNE
+286 QAIGEVEEMNE
-297 SFKKMDTRT
+297 SFKKMNTRT

-319 RLGITNR
+319 RLSITNR
-326 EMIEEFVD
+326 EMVEEFVD
-334 GSDKINVALGDDL
+334 GGDKINVALGDDL
-347 GDDAVAK
+347 GDDAVEK

-478 QAMSNRGGFDQLAP
+478 QAMSNRGGFDKLAP

-527 SYQDGT
+527 SYKDGT

-620 EKAWLVIRNT
+620 EAAHNAIK
-630 SKVLNVALTASTRLL
+630 KVGIALDYAKEAATRLL

-666 RLAMEKAKLASLTN
+666 RLAMEKAKAASLTN

-787 NENTKSINDY
+787 NENTNAINDY

-812 QKKEIEKKRLEL
+812 QKKEIAKKRLEL
-824 KQTERRK
+824 KQTVRRK
-831 VNNIKHVNAEIKAHP
+831 VNNIKHVNAEIEAHP
-846 EAYKSQGTYLFRDI
+846 EAYRSR
-860 FTGKMKEAGDA
+860 KEFSSFGFGSGQVTEGNRQLA
-871 NHKLQ
+871 
-876 NKLDERAVHEKA
+876 NKLIERAAHEKA

-896 RILDAR
+896 RILDAED
-902 KRELDKLINSD
+902 RELAKLINSD
-913 EGLRKAFADLTI
+913 DGLRKAFADLTI
-925 NGGGTGGN
+925 NGGGNG
-933 SGTGGNGGNGG
+933 SGNGGNGG

-977 HTLDTDELAL
+977 HTLDTEELAL

-1040 ESKRLVDVQERQ
+1040 ESERLADVQERQ

-1059 KTRAYNAEQMSLL
+1059 KTRAYNTEQMSLL
-1072 QQRTQGLLTEE
+1072 QQRTQGLLTEKE
-1083 EYNEKLKEAERQYH
+1083 CNEKLKEAEIQYH
-1097 QDRLAIIHEHGGDEY
+1097 RDRLAIIQEHGGDEY

-1120 KELEAVRQNE
+1120 NELESVRQNE
-1130 EDKKNAQMEVLE
+1130 EDKKNAQMKVLE

-1148 DSASGQMA
+1148 NSASGQMA

-1170 QFQERMTEIARNKE
+1170 QYQERMTEIARNKE

-1194 FDTVNTMLSAASS
+1194 FSTVNTMLSAASS

-1218 RINANYDKQIE
+1218 RINANYEKQIE
-1229 AAGNNSA
+1229 AAGNNSEKK
-1236 KRKKLE
+1236 KRLE

-1261 VIQLAQAVASTA
+1261 VIQIAQATA
-1273 MAAIN
+1273 QTAQSAIN

-1284 QVPFVGYILAPI
+1284 AIPIVGHILAPI

>member
-1 MLLLVHKP
+1 
-9 KVAFFMAT
+9 
-17 TQTFETIVT
+17 
-26 LNAQQAKD
+26 
-34 EMAALKKT
+34 
-42 LDDLKQK
+42 
-49 KAEALKDSG
+49 
-58 TSVNDIKQI
+58 
-67 NKEIRKAEDHVNAY
+67 
-81 RSKVSDTINTLQNL
+81 
-95 STASIGEIEKVSRVL
+95 
-110 KQQMKSA
+110 
-117 TNPED
+117 
-122 YKRLEE
+122 
-128 HLERCK
+128 
-134 ARINELKQPISAT
+134 
-147 LSQYNTAI
+147 
-155 AEATRRAENFD
+155 
-166 QENALID
+166 
-173 RTLKNISGS
+173 
-182 TALELETSLK
+182 
-192 LVNEQLA
+192 
-199 NTHRGTEEYRELT
+199 
-212 EKAKS
+212 
-217 LKKEIAAVGAEQDL
+217 
-231 TKSKWSKFVNIFN
+231 
-244 TNWGAI
+244 
-250 TQGLAA
+250 
-256 VTGLSATVRDCTNK
+256 
-270 YAAMNQEM
+270 
-278 FNVTKYTG
+278 
-286 QAIEEVEVMNE
+286 
-297 SFKKMDTRT
+297 
-306 ARGELNRLAQDAG
+306 
-319 RLGITNR
+319 
-326 EMIEEFVD
+326 
-334 GSDKINVALGDDL
+334 
-347 GDDAVAK
+347 
-354 IGKLAQMFGEDKT
+354 
-367 KGLRG
+367 
-372 AMLAT
+372 
-377 GSAVNDL
+377 
-384 AQSSSANA
+384 
-392 GYIVDFTADLSGV
+392 
-405 ARQAGMTQAQI
+405 
-416 MGLASAL
+416 
-423 DQNMQ
+423 
-428 DEATSSTVFSQLI
+428 
-441 TKMFQEP
+441 
-448 MKFAKLAGVEVSTFT
+448 
-463 TMLKTDANGALLEFL
+463 
-478 QAMSNRGGFDQLAP
+478 
-492 MFSQMGLEGT
+492 
-502 RAVGV
+502 
-507 LSSVA
+507 
-512 SNLDQ
+512 
-517 VREAQATATQ
+517 
-527 SYQDGT
+527 
-533 SVLNEFNVQNNT
+533 
-545 VQAGLDKAKKQF
+545 
-557 DDMCIELGE
+557 
-566 KLMPIAKYSVSLTS
+566 
-580 MGIKTLY
+580 
-587 VLIEY
+587 
-592 VSKHIVVL
+592 
-600 AALATTMLV
+600 MLV

-620 EKAWLVIRNT
+620 EAAHSAIKKASIALDYAAVA
-630 SKVLNVALTASTRLL
+630 SKNLL
-645 RSALLALELT
+645 KAALLALRATWALLT
-655 YKRLRYGVEAY
+655 GGMKAY
-666 RLAMEKAKLASLTN
+666 NATMARAKILSITN
-680 PWAALATVLTVVGVA
+680 PWSALATVLTVVGVA

-787 NENTKSINDY
+787 NENTNAINDY

-812 QKKEIEKKRLEL
+812 QKKEIAKKRLEL
-824 KQTERRK
+824 KQTVRRK
-831 VNNIKHVNAEIKAHP
+831 VNNIKHVNAEIGSHPKA
-846 EAYKSQGTYLFRDI
+846 YRSYGTYMYVDEL
-860 FTGKMKEAGDA
+860 TGDA
-871 NHKLQ
+871 KELDGNRLLQ
-876 NKLDERAVHEKA
+876 KKLDERAVHEKA
-888 LKAAQSGL
+888 LKAAQSEL

-925 NGGGTGGN
+925 NGGGNG
-933 SGTGGNGGNGG
+933 SGNGGNGG
-944 NGGGNGGNGGGNSNT
+944 TGGGNGGNGGGNSNT

-1040 ESKRLVDVQERQ
+1040 ESERLVDVQERQ

-1059 KTRAYNAEQMSLL
+1059 KTRAYNTEQMSLL
-1072 QQRTQGLLTEE
+1072 QQRTQGLLTEK
-1083 EYNEKLKEAERQYH
+1083 EYNEKLKEAEIQYH
-1097 QDRLAIIHEHGGDEY
+1097 RDRLAIIQEHGGDEY

-1120 KELEAVRQNE
+1120 KELESVRQNE
-1130 EDKKNAQMEVLE
+1130 EDKKNAQMKVLE

-1148 DSASGQMA
+1148 NSASVQMA
-1156 AVQAMYEQQLITYE
+1156 AVQAMYEHQLITYE
-1170 QFQERMTEIARNKE
+1170 QYQERMTEIARNKE

-1194 FDTVNTMLSAASS
+1194 FSTVNTMLSAASS

-1218 RINANYDKQIE
+1218 RINANYEKQIE
-1229 AAGNNSA
+1229 AAGNNSEKK
-1236 KRKKLE
+1236 KRLE

-1261 VIQLAQAVASTA
+1261 VIQIAQATA
-1273 MAAIN
+1273 QTAQSAIN

-1284 QVPFVGYILAPI
+1284 AIPIVGHILAPI

-1431 AKCYIDGDD
+1431 AECYIDGEL
-1440 GIAKNLDHYKKLKSH
+1440 GIARNLDRYNKLKSH

>member
-1 MLLLVHKP
+1 
-9 KVAFFMAT
+9 MAT

-34 EMAALKKT
+34 EMAALKKN

-81 RSKVSDTINTLQNL
+81 RSRVSDTINTLQNL

-527 SYQDGT
+527 SYKDGT

-580 MGIKTLY
+580 IGIKTLY

-776 HASISKEGKLF
+776 HATIKNEGKLYE
-787 NENTKSINDY
+787 ENANAIDDY

-812 QKKEIEKKRLEL
+812 QKKEIAKKRLEL

-831 VNNIKHVNAEIKAHP
+831 VNNIKHVNAELKAHP
-846 EAYKSQGTYLFRDI
+846 EAYRSR
-860 FTGKMKEAGDA
+860 KEFSSFGFGSGQVTEGNRQLA
-871 NHKLQ
+871 
-876 NKLDERAVHEKA
+876 NKLIERAAHEKA
-888 LKAAQSGL
+888 LKATQSDL
-896 RILDAR
+896 RVLDAQE
-902 KRELDKLINSD
+902 RELTKLINSD

-925 NGGGTGGN
+925 NSGGN
-933 SGTGGNGGNGG
+933 GSGNGGNGG

-1040 ESKRLVDVQERQ
+1040 ESKRLADVQERQ

-1112 DEQKWLLD
+1112 DEQKWLVD

-1348 NHNAVNNPQ
+1348 NHNAVNNQQ

-1408 NATLGEAR
+1408 NATLSEAR
-1416 DVIDQLSLVLAQGIH
+1416 DVIDHLSFVLAQGIH
-1431 AKCYIDGDD
+1431 AKCYIDGED
-1440 GIAKNLDHYKKLKSH
+1440 GIAKNLDHYKKLNSR

>member
-1 MLLLVHKP
+1 
-9 KVAFFMAT
+9 MAT

-155 AEATRRAENFD
+155 AEATRRAENFE

-199 NTHRGTEEYRELT
+199 NTHRGTEEYHELT
-212 EKAKS
+212 EKAKL

-286 QAIEEVEVMNE
+286 QAIGEVEEMNE
-297 SFKKMDTRT
+297 SFKKMNTRT

-319 RLGITNR
+319 RLSITNR
-326 EMIEEFVD
+326 EMVEEFVD
-334 GSDKINVALGDDL
+334 GGDKINVALGDDL
-347 GDDAVAK
+347 GDDAVEK

-527 SYQDGT
+527 SYKDGT

-580 MGIKTLY
+580 IGIKTLY

-609 YNNVLTATMIK
+609 YNNILTATMIK
-620 EKAWLVIRNT
+620 EAAHSAIKKAGIALDYAAVA
-630 SKVLNVALTASTRLL
+630 SKNLL
-645 RSALLALELT
+645 KAALLALRATWALLT
-655 YKRLRYGVEAY
+655 GGMKAY
-666 RLAMEKAKLASLTN
+666 NATMARAKILSITN
-680 PWAALATVLTVVGVA
+680 PWSALATVLTVVGVA

-766 AELQKIIPDY
+766 AELQKIIPEY
-776 HASISKEGKLF
+776 HATIKNEGKLYE
-787 NENTKSINDY
+787 ENANAIDDY

-812 QKKEIEKKRLEL
+812 QKKEIAKKRLEL
-824 KQTERRK
+824 KQTVRRK
-831 VNNIKHVNAEIKAHP
+831 ANNIKYVNAEIEAHP
-846 EAYKSQGTYLFRDI
+846 EAYRSR
-860 FTGKMKEAGDA
+860 KEFSSFGFGSGQVTEGNRQLA
-871 NHKLQ
+871 
-876 NKLDERAVHEKA
+876 NKLIERAAHEKA
-888 LKAAQSGL
+888 LKAAQSDL

-902 KRELDKLINSD
+902 ERELTKLVNSD

-925 NGGGTGGN
+925 NGGGNG
-933 SGTGGNGGNGG
+933 SNGGNGG
-944 NGGGNGGNGGGNSNT
+944 GNGGNGGNGGGNSNT

-1040 ESKRLVDVQERQ
+1040 ESKRLADVQERQ

-1072 QQRTQGLLTEE
+1072 KQRTQGLLTEE

-1097 QDRLAIIHEHGGDEY
+1097 QDRLAIIKEHGGDEY

-1120 KELEAVRQNE
+1120 KELESVRQNE

-1156 AVQAMYEQQLITYE
+1156 AVQTMYEQQLITYE

-1194 FDTVNTMLSAASS
+1194 FSTVNTMLSAASS

-1218 RINANYDKQIE
+1218 RINANYEKQIE
-1229 AAGNNSA
+1229 AAGNNSKKK
-1236 KRKKLE
+1236 KRLE

-1261 VIQLAQAVASTA
+1261 VIQIAQATA
-1273 MAAIN
+1273 QTAQSAIN

-1284 QVPFVGYILAPI
+1284 AIPIVGHILAPI

-1324 EGGFTGGSSYRRKAG
+1324 DGGFTGGSSYRRKAG

-1387 QGGATVVSAPSVTV
+1387 QGGATLVSAPSVTV

-1416 DVIDQLSLVLAQGIH
+1416 DVIDQLSIVLAQGIH
-1431 AKCYIDGDD
+1431 AECYIDGEL
-1440 GIAKNLDHYKKLKSH
+1440 GIARNLDRYNKLKSH

>member
-1 MLLLVHKP
+1 
-9 KVAFFMAT
+9 MAT

-34 EMAALKKT
+34 EMAALKKN

-95 STASIGEIEKVSRVL
+95 STASIGEIEKVSRIL

-117 TNPED
+117 TNPAE

-128 HLERCK
+128 HLESCK

-155 AEATRRAENFD
+155 AEATRRAENFE

-173 RTLKNISGS
+173 HTLKNISGS

-199 NTHRGTEEYRELT
+199 NTHRGTEEYHELT
-212 EKAKS
+212 KKAKS

-297 SFKKMDTRT
+297 SFKKMNTRT

-319 RLGITNR
+319 RLSITNR
-326 EMIEEFVD
+326 EMVEEFVD
-334 GSDKINVALGDDL
+334 GGDKINVALGDDL
-347 GDDAVAK
+347 GDDAVEK

-527 SYQDGT
+527 SYKDGT

-609 YNNVLTATMIK
+609 YNNVLTVTMIK
-620 EKAWLVIRNT
+620 EKAW
-630 SKVLNVALTASTRLL
+630 SAAQKVGNAIKVATVATTKLLNAALTALQ
-645 RSALLALELT
+645 LT
-655 YKRLRYGVEAY
+655 YTRLRYGADAY
-666 RLAMEKAKLASLTN
+666 RLAMEKAKLASITN

-703 QAHKKAV
+703 QAHKKAI

-776 HASISKEGKLF
+776 HATIKNEGKLYE
-787 NENTKSINDY
+787 ENANAIDDY

-812 QKKEIEKKRLEL
+812 QKKEIAKKRLEL

-831 VNNIKHVNAEIKAHP
+831 VNNIKHVNAEIEAHP
-846 EAYKSQGTYLFRDI
+846 EAYRSR
-860 FTGKMKEAGDA
+860 KEFSSFGFGSGQVTEG
-871 NHKLQ
+871 NRKLA
-876 NKLDERAVHEKA
+876 NKLIERAAHEKD
-888 LKAAQSGL
+888 LKAAQSDL

-902 KRELDKLINSD
+902 ERELTKLINSD
-913 EGLRKAFADLTI
+913 EGLRKAFAGLTI
-925 NGGGTGGN
+925 NGGGNG
-933 SGTGGNGGNGG
+933 SGNGGNGG
-944 NGGGNGGNGGGNSNT
+944 NGGGNGGGNSNT

-971 ESSALK
+971 ESSALN

-1040 ESKRLVDVQERQ
+1040 ESKRLADVQERQ

-1059 KTRAYNAEQMSLL
+1059 KTRAYNAEQMALL

-1156 AVQAMYEQQLITYE
+1156 AVQTMYEQQLITYE

-1184 EARKAIMQQA
+1184 EARKAIMQQS

-1408 NATLGEAR
+1408 NATLSEAR
-1416 DVIDQLSLVLAQGIH
+1416 DVIDHLSFVLAQGIH
-1431 AKCYIDGDD
+1431 AKCYIDGED
-1440 GIAKNLDHYKKLKSH
+1440 GIAKNLDHYKKLNSR

>member
-128 HLERCK
+128 HLESCK
-134 ARINELKQPISAT
+134 ARINELKQPMSAT

-155 AEATRRAENFD
+155 AEATRRAENFE

-212 EKAKS
+212 EKAKL
-217 LKKEIAAVGAEQDL
+217 LKKEIAAVGDEQDL

-286 QAIEEVEVMNE
+286 QAIGEVEEMNE
-297 SFKKMDTRT
+297 SFKKMNTRT

-319 RLGITNR
+319 RLSITNK
-326 EMIEEFVD
+326 EMVEEFVD
-334 GSDKINVALGDDL
+334 GGDKINVALGDDL
-347 GDDAVAK
+347 GDDAVGK

-448 MKFAKLAGVEVSTFT
+448 MKFAKMAGVEVSTFT

-527 SYQDGT
+527 SYKDGT

-580 MGIKTLY
+580 IGIKTLY

-600 AALATTMLV
+600 AALATTMLF
-609 YNNVLTATMIK
+609 YNNILTATMIK
-620 EKAWLVIRNT
+620 DAAHNAIK
-630 SKVLNVALTASTRLL
+630 KVGIALDYAKEAATRLL

-666 RLAMEKAKLASLTN
+666 RLAMEKAKLASITN
-680 PWAALATVLTVVGVA
+680 PWAALAMVLTVVGVA

-787 NENTKSINDY
+787 NENTNAINDY

-812 QKKEIEKKRLEL
+812 QKKEIAKKRLEL
-824 KQTERRK
+824 KQTVRRK
-831 VNNIKHVNAEIKAHP
+831 VNNIKHVNAEIEAHP
-846 EAYKSQGTYLFRDI
+846 EAYRSR
-860 FTGKMKEAGDA
+860 KEFLSFGFGSGQVTEGNRQLA
-871 NHKLQ
+871 
-876 NKLDERAVHEKA
+876 NKLIERAAHEKA
-888 LKAAQSGL
+888 LKAAQSEL
-896 RILDAR
+896 RVLDAR
-902 KRELDKLINSD
+902 GRELVKLINSD

-925 NGGGTGGN
+925 NGGGNG
-933 SGTGGNGGNGG
+933 SGNGGT
-944 NGGGNGGNGGGNSNT
+944 GGGNGGNGGGNSNT

-1018 LQTKYDQ
+1018 LQTKYNQ

-1040 ESKRLVDVQERQ
+1040 ESKRLADVQERQ

-1059 KTRAYNAEQMSLL
+1059 KTRAYNTEQMSLL
-1072 QQRTQGLLTEE
+1072 QQRTQGLLTEK
-1083 EYNEKLKEAERQYH
+1083 EYNEKLKEAEIQYH
-1097 QDRLAIIHEHGGDEY
+1097 RDRLAIIQEHGGDEY

-1120 KELEAVRQNE
+1120 NELESVRQNE
-1130 EDKKNAQMEVLE
+1130 EDKKKAQMEVLE

-1148 DSASGQMA
+1148 NSASGQMA

-1170 QFQERMTEIARNKE
+1170 QYQERMTEIARNKE
-1184 EARKAIMQQA
+1184 EARRAIMQQA
-1194 FDTVNTMLSAASS
+1194 FSTVNTMLSAASS
-1207 YSQACSDLETA
+1207 YAQACSDLETA
-1218 RINANYDKQIE
+1218 RINANYEKQIE
-1229 AAGNNSA
+1229 AAGNNSEKK
-1236 KRKKLE
+1236 KRLE

-1261 VIQLAQAVASTA
+1261 VIQIAQATA
-1273 MAAIN
+1273 QTAQSAIN

-1284 QVPFVGYILAPI
+1284 AIPIVGHILAPI

-1408 NATLGEAR
+1408 NATLSEAR

-1440 GIAKNLDHYKKLKSH
+1440 GIAKNLDHYKKLNSR

>member
-1 MLLLVHKP
+1 
-9 KVAFFMAT
+9 MAT

-34 EMAALKKT
+34 EMAALKKN

-81 RSKVSDTINTLQNL
+81 RSRVSDTINTLQNL

-478 QAMSNRGGFDQLAP
+478 QAMSNRGSFDQLAP

-527 SYQDGT
+527 SYKDGT
-533 SVLNEFNVQNNT
+533 SVLKEFNVQNNT

-580 MGIKTLY
+580 IGIKTLY

-620 EKAWLVIRNT
+620 DAAHNAIKKAGI
-630 SKVLNVALTASTRLL
+630 ALDYAKEAATRLL
-645 RSALLALELT
+645 KSALLALELT

-666 RLAMEKAKLASLTN
+666 RLAMEKAKLASITN

-703 QAHKKAV
+703 QAHKKAI

-766 AELQKIIPDY
+766 AELQKIIPEY

-888 LKAAQSGL
+888 LKAAQSEL

-925 NGGGTGGN
+925 NGGGNG
-933 SGTGGNGGNGG
+933 SGNGGNGG
-944 NGGGNGGNGGGNSNT
+944 TGGGNGGNGGGNSNT

-1040 ESKRLVDVQERQ
+1040 ESERLVDVQERQ

-1059 KTRAYNAEQMSLL
+1059 KTRAYNTEQMSLL
-1072 QQRTQGLLTEE
+1072 QQRTQGSLTEK
-1083 EYNEKLKEAERQYH
+1083 EYNEKLKEAEIQYH
-1097 QDRLAIIHEHGGDEY
+1097 RDRLAIIQEHGGDEY

-1120 KELEAVRQNE
+1120 KELESVRQNE
-1130 EDKKNAQMEVLE
+1130 EDKKNAQMKVLE

-1148 DSASGQMA
+1148 NSASGQMA

-1170 QFQERMTEIARNKE
+1170 QYQERMTEIARNKE

-1194 FDTVNTMLSAASS
+1194 FSTVNTMLSAASS

-1440 GIAKNLDHYKKLKSH
+1440 GIAKNLDHYKKLNSR

>member
-1 MLLLVHKP
+1 
-9 KVAFFMAT
+9 MAT

-95 STASIGEIEKVSRVL
+95 STASIGEIEKVSRIL

-117 TNPED
+117 TNPAE

-128 HLERCK
+128 HLESCK

-155 AEATRRAENFD
+155 AEATRRAENFE

-173 RTLKNISGS
+173 HTLKNISGS

-199 NTHRGTEEYRELT
+199 NTHRGTEEYHELT
-212 EKAKS
+212 KKAKS

-231 TKSKWSKFVNIFN
+231 TKSKWSKFVNVFN

-297 SFKKMDTRT
+297 SFKKMNTRT

-527 SYQDGT
+527 SYKDGT

-580 MGIKTLY
+580 IGIKTLY

-609 YNNVLTATMIK
+609 YNNVLTVTMIK
-620 EKAWLVIRNT
+620 EKAW
-630 SKVLNVALTASTRLL
+630 SAAQKVGNAIKVATVATTKLLNAALTALQ
-645 RSALLALELT
+645 LT
-655 YKRLRYGVEAY
+655 YTRLRYGADAY
-666 RLAMEKAKLASLTN
+666 RLAMEKAKLASITN

-776 HASISKEGKLF
+776 HATIKNEGKLYE
-787 NENTKSINDY
+787 ENANAIDDY

-812 QKKEIEKKRLEL
+812 QKKEIAKKRLEL

-831 VNNIKHVNAEIKAHP
+831 VNNIKHVNAELKAHP
-846 EAYKSQGTYLFRDI
+846 EAYRSR
-860 FTGKMKEAGDA
+860 KEFSSFGFGSGQVTEGNRQLA
-871 NHKLQ
+871 
-876 NKLDERAVHEKA
+876 NKLIERAAHEKA
-888 LKAAQSGL
+888 LKAAQSDL

-902 KRELDKLINSD
+902 ERELTKLINSD
-913 EGLRKAFADLTI
+913 EGLRKAFSDLTI
-925 NGGGTGGN
+925 NGGG
-933 SGTGGNGGNGG
+933 NGSGNGG

-1040 ESKRLVDVQERQ
+1040 ESKRLADVQERQ

-1072 QQRTQGLLTEE
+1072 QQRTQGLLTEK

-1416 DVIDQLSLVLAQGIH
+1416 DVIDQLSLVLAQGIY

-1440 GIAKNLDHYKKLKSH
+1440 GIAKNLDHYKKLNSR

>member
-1 MLLLVHKP
+1 
-9 KVAFFMAT
+9 MAT

-34 EMAALKKT
+34 EMAALKKN

-81 RSKVSDTINTLQNL
+81 RSRVSDTINTLQNL

-527 SYQDGT
+527 SYKDGT

-580 MGIKTLY
+580 IGIKTLY

-620 EKAWLVIRNT
+620 DAAHNAIKKAGI
-630 SKVLNVALTASTRLL
+630 ALDYAKEAATRLL
-645 RSALLALELT
+645 KSALLALELT

-666 RLAMEKAKLASLTN
+666 RLAMEKAKLASITN

-776 HASISKEGKLF
+776 HATIKNEGKLYE
-787 NENTKSINDY
+787 ENANAIDDY
-797 IKKLDQAAMAEAIYE
+797 IRKLDQAAMAEAIYE
-812 QKKEIEKKRLEL
+812 QKKEIAKKRLEL

-846 EAYKSQGTYLFRDI
+846 EAYRSR
-860 FTGKMKEAGDA
+860 KEFSSFGFGSGQVTEDNRQLA
-871 NHKLQ
+871 
-876 NKLDERAVHEKA
+876 NKLIERAAHEKA
-888 LKAAQSGL
+888 LKATQSDL
-896 RILDAR
+896 RVLDAR
-902 KRELDKLINSD
+902 ERELTKLINSD
-913 EGLRKAFADLTI
+913 EGLRKAFSDLTI
-925 NGGGTGGN
+925 NGGGNG
-933 SGTGGNGGNGG
+933 SGNGGTGGG

-1059 KTRAYNAEQMSLL
+1059 KTRAYNAEQMALL

-1083 EYNEKLKEAERQYH
+1083 EYNEKLKEAEIQYH
-1097 QDRLAIIHEHGGDEY
+1097 QDRLAIIKEHGGDEY

-1431 AKCYIDGDD
+1431 AKCYIDGED

>member
-1 MLLLVHKP
+1 
-9 KVAFFMAT
+9 MAT

-286 QAIEEVEVMNE
+286 QVIEEVEVMNE

-326 EMIEEFVD
+326 EMIDEFVD

-1278 AYSSAA
+1278 VYSSAA

-1431 AKCYIDGDD
+1431 AECYIDGEL
-1440 GIAKNLDHYKKLKSH
+1440 GIARNLDRYNKLKSH

>member
-1 MLLLVHKP
+1 
-9 KVAFFMAT
+9 MAT

-34 EMAALKKT
+34 EMAALKKN

-95 STASIGEIEKVSRVL
+95 STASIGEIEKVSRIL

-117 TNPED
+117 TNPAE

-128 HLERCK
+128 HLESCK

-155 AEATRRAENFD
+155 AEATRRAENFE

-173 RTLKNISGS
+173 HTLKNISGS

-199 NTHRGTEEYRELT
+199 NTHRGTEEYHELT
-212 EKAKS
+212 KKAKS

-527 SYQDGT
+527 SYKDGT

-609 YNNVLTATMIK
+609 YNNVLTVTMIK
-620 EKAWLVIRNT
+620 EKAW
-630 SKVLNVALTASTRLL
+630 SAAQKVGNAIKVATVATTKLLNAALTALQ
-645 RSALLALELT
+645 LT
-655 YKRLRYGVEAY
+655 YTRLRYGADAY
-666 RLAMEKAKLASLTN
+666 RLAMEKAKLASITN

-760 ERRSAI
+760 ERRNAI

-776 HASISKEGKLF
+776 HATIKNEGKLYE
-787 NENTKSINDY
+787 ENANTIDDY

-812 QKKEIEKKRLEL
+812 QKKEIAKKRLEL

-846 EAYKSQGTYLFRDI
+846 EAYRSR
-860 FTGKMKEAGDA
+860 KEFSSFGFGSGQVTEGNRQLA
-871 NHKLQ
+871 
-876 NKLDERAVHEKA
+876 NKLIERAAHEKD
-888 LKAAQSGL
+888 LKAAQSDL

-902 KRELDKLINSD
+902 ERELTKLINSD
-913 EGLRKAFADLTI
+913 EGLRKAFSDLTI
-925 NGGGTGGN
+925 NGGGNG
-933 SGTGGNGGNGG
+933 SGNGGNGG

-1059 KTRAYNAEQMSLL
+1059 KTRAYNAEQMALL

-1097 QDRLAIIHEHGGDEY
+1097 QDRLAIIKEHGGDEY

-1348 NHNAVNNPQ
+1348 NHNAVNNQQ

-1440 GIAKNLDHYKKLKSH
+1440 GIAKNLDHYKKLNSR

>member
-1 MLLLVHKP
+1 
-9 KVAFFMAT
+9 
-17 TQTFETIVT
+17 
-26 LNAQQAKD
+26 
-34 EMAALKKT
+34 
-42 LDDLKQK
+42 
-49 KAEALKDSG
+49 
-58 TSVNDIKQI
+58 
-67 NKEIRKAEDHVNAY
+67 
-81 RSKVSDTINTLQNL
+81 
-95 STASIGEIEKVSRVL
+95 
-110 KQQMKSA
+110 
-117 TNPED
+117 
-122 YKRLEE
+122 
-128 HLERCK
+128 
-134 ARINELKQPISAT
+134 
-147 LSQYNTAI
+147 
-155 AEATRRAENFD
+155 
-166 QENALID
+166 
-173 RTLKNISGS
+173 
-182 TALELETSLK
+182 
-192 LVNEQLA
+192 
-199 NTHRGTEEYRELT
+199 
-212 EKAKS
+212 
-217 LKKEIAAVGAEQDL
+217 
-231 TKSKWSKFVNIFN
+231 
-244 TNWGAI
+244 
-250 TQGLAA
+250 
-256 VTGLSATVRDCTNK
+256 
-270 YAAMNQEM
+270 
-278 FNVTKYTG
+278 
-286 QAIEEVEVMNE
+286 
-297 SFKKMDTRT
+297 
-306 ARGELNRLAQDAG
+306 
-319 RLGITNR
+319 
-326 EMIEEFVD
+326 
-334 GSDKINVALGDDL
+334 
-347 GDDAVAK
+347 
-354 IGKLAQMFGEDKT
+354 
-367 KGLRG
+367 
-372 AMLAT
+372 
-377 GSAVNDL
+377 
-384 AQSSSANA
+384 
-392 GYIVDFTADLSGV
+392 
-405 ARQAGMTQAQI
+405 
-416 MGLASAL
+416 
-423 DQNMQ
+423 
-428 DEATSSTVFSQLI
+428 
-441 TKMFQEP
+441 
-448 MKFAKLAGVEVSTFT
+448 
-463 TMLKTDANGALLEFL
+463 
-478 QAMSNRGGFDQLAP
+478 
-492 MFSQMGLEGT
+492 
-502 RAVGV
+502 
-507 LSSVA
+507 
-512 SNLDQ
+512 
-517 VREAQATATQ
+517 
-527 SYQDGT
+527 
-533 SVLNEFNVQNNT
+533 
-545 VQAGLDKAKKQF
+545 
-557 DDMCIELGE
+557 
-566 KLMPIAKYSVSLTS
+566 
-580 MGIKTLY
+580 
-587 VLIEY
+587 
-592 VSKHIVVL
+592 
-600 AALATTMLV
+600 
-609 YNNVLTATMIK
+609 
-620 EKAWLVIRNT
+620 
-630 SKVLNVALTASTRLL
+630 
-645 RSALLALELT
+645 
-655 YKRLRYGVEAY
+655 
-666 RLAMEKAKLASLTN
+666 
-680 PWAALATVLTVVGVA
+680 
-695 VYSAVKAW
+695 
-703 QAHKKAV
+703 V

-787 NENTKSINDY
+787 NENTNAINDY

-812 QKKEIEKKRLEL
+812 QKKEIAKKRLEL
-824 KQTERRK
+824 KQTVRRK
-831 VNNIKHVNAEIKAHP
+831 VNNIKHVNAEIEAHP
-846 EAYKSQGTYLFRDI
+846 EAYKSQGTYVLRDS
-860 FTGKMKEAGDA
+860 FSGKIEKKGDV

-888 LKAAQSGL
+888 LKAAQSEL

-925 NGGGTGGN
+925 NGGGNG
-933 SGTGGNGGNGG
+933 SGNGGNGG
-944 NGGGNGGNGGGNSNT
+944 TGGGNGGNGGGNSNT

-1040 ESKRLVDVQERQ
+1040 ESERLVDVQERQ

-1059 KTRAYNAEQMSLL
+1059 KTRAYNAEQMTLL
-1072 QQRTQGLLTEE
+1072 KQRTQGLLTEE
-1083 EYNEKLKEAERQYH
+1083 KYNEKLKEAEIQYH
-1097 QDRLAIIHEHGGDEY
+1097 RDRLAIIQEHGGDEY

-1120 KELEAVRQNE
+1120 NELESVRQNE
-1130 EDKKNAQMEVLE
+1130 EDKKNAQMKVLE

-1148 DSASGQMA
+1148 NSASGQMA

-1170 QFQERMTEIARNKE
+1170 QYQERMTEIARNKE

-1194 FDTVNTMLSAASS
+1194 FSTVNTMLSAASS

-1218 RINANYDKQIE
+1218 RINANYEKQIE
-1229 AAGNNSA
+1229 AAGNNSEKK
-1236 KRKKLE
+1236 KRLE

-1261 VIQLAQAVASTA
+1261 VIQIAQATA
-1273 MAAIN
+1273 QTAQSAIN

-1284 QVPFVGYILAPI
+1284 AIPIVGHILAPI

-1431 AKCYIDGDD
+1431 AECYIDGEL
-1440 GIAKNLDHYKKLKSH
+1440 GIARNLDRYNKLKSH

>member
-1 MLLLVHKP
+1 
-9 KVAFFMAT
+9 MAT

-49 KAEALKDSG
+49 KVEALKDSD
-58 TSVNDIKQI
+58 TSVSDIKQI

-81 RSKVSDTINTLQNL
+81 RSRVSDTINTLQNL

-527 SYQDGT
+527 SYKDGT

-580 MGIKTLY
+580 IGIKTLY

-620 EKAWLVIRNT
+620 DAAHNAIKKAGI
-630 SKVLNVALTASTRLL
+630 ALDYAKEAATRLL
-645 RSALLALELT
+645 KSALLALELT

-695 VYSAVKAW
+695 VYSAVEAW

-766 AELQKIIPDY
+766 AELQKIIPNY

-787 NENTKSINDY
+787 NENTNAINDY
-797 IKKLDQAAMAEAIYE
+797 IKKLDRAAMAEAIYE
-812 QKKEIEKKRLEL
+812 QKKEIAKKRLEL
-824 KQTERRK
+824 KQTEGRK

-846 EAYKSQGTYLFRDI
+846 EAYKSR
-860 FTGKMKEAGDA
+860 KEFSSFGFGSGQVTEGNRQLA
-871 NHKLQ
+871 
-876 NKLDERAVHEKA
+876 NKLIERAAHEKA
-888 LKAAQSGL
+888 LKAAQSDL

-902 KRELDKLINSD
+902 ERELTKLINSD
-913 EGLRKAFADLTI
+913 EGLRKAFSDLTI
-925 NGGGTGGN
+925 NGGG
-933 SGTGGNGGNGG
+933 NGS
-944 NGGGNGGNGGGNSNT
+944 GNGGNGGGNSNT

-1040 ESKRLVDVQERQ
+1040 ESKRLADVQERQ

-1120 KELEAVRQNE
+1120 NELESVRQNE

-1440 GIAKNLDHYKKLKSH
+1440 GIAKNLDHYKKLNSR

>member
-1 MLLLVHKP
+1 
-9 KVAFFMAT
+9 MAT

-34 EMAALKKT
+34 EMAALKKN

-95 STASIGEIEKVSRVL
+95 STASIGEIEKVSRIL

-117 TNPED
+117 TNPAE

-128 HLERCK
+128 HLESCK

-155 AEATRRAENFD
+155 AEATRRAENFE

-173 RTLKNISGS
+173 HTLKNISGS

-199 NTHRGTEEYRELT
+199 NTHRGTEEYHELT
-212 EKAKS
+212 KKAKS

-297 SFKKMDTRT
+297 SFKKMNTRT

-319 RLGITNR
+319 RLSITNR
-326 EMIEEFVD
+326 EMVEEFVD
-334 GSDKINVALGDDL
+334 GGDKINVALGDDL
-347 GDDAVAK
+347 GDDAVEK

-527 SYQDGT
+527 SYKDGT

-609 YNNVLTATMIK
+609 YNNVLTVTMIK
-620 EKAWLVIRNT
+620 EKAW
-630 SKVLNVALTASTRLL
+630 SAAQKVGNAIKVATVATTKLLNAALTALQI
-645 RSALLALELT
+645 T
-655 YKRLRYGVEAY
+655 YTRLRYGADAY
-666 RLAMEKAKLASLTN
+666 RLAMEKAKLASITN

-703 QAHKKAV
+703 QAHKKAI

-776 HASISKEGKLF
+776 HATIKNEGKLYE
-787 NENTKSINDY
+787 ENANAIDDY

-812 QKKEIEKKRLEL
+812 QKKEIAKKRLEL

-831 VNNIKHVNAEIKAHP
+831 VNNIKHVNAEIEAHP
-846 EAYKSQGTYLFRDI
+846 EAYRSR
-860 FTGKMKEAGDA
+860 KEFSSFGFGSGQVTEG
-871 NHKLQ
+871 NRKLA
-876 NKLDERAVHEKA
+876 NKLIERAAHEKD
-888 LKAAQSGL
+888 LKAAQSDL

-902 KRELDKLINSD
+902 ERELTKLINSD
-913 EGLRKAFADLTI
+913 EGLRKAFAGLTI
-925 NGGGTGGN
+925 NGGGNG
-933 SGTGGNGGNGG
+933 SGNGGNGG

-971 ESSALK
+971 ESSALN

-1097 QDRLAIIHEHGGDEY
+1097 QDRLAIIQEHGGDEY

-1130 EDKKNAQMEVLE
+1130 EDTKNAQMEVLE

-1156 AVQAMYEQQLITYE
+1156 AVQTMYEQQLITYE

-1440 GIAKNLDHYKKLKSH
+1440 GIAKNLDHYKKLNSR

>member
-1 MLLLVHKP
+1 
-9 KVAFFMAT
+9 MAA

-81 RSKVSDTINTLQNL
+81 RSRVSDTINTLQNL

-155 AEATRRAENFD
+155 AEATRRAENFE

-286 QAIEEVEVMNE
+286 QAIGEVEEMNE
-297 SFKKMDTRT
+297 SFKKMNTRT

-319 RLGITNR
+319 RLSITNR
-326 EMIEEFVD
+326 EMVEEFVD
-334 GSDKINVALGDDL
+334 GGDKINVALGDDL
-347 GDDAVAK
+347 GDDAVEK

-527 SYQDGT
+527 SYKDGT

-620 EKAWLVIRNT
+620 EAAHNAIK
-630 SKVLNVALTASTRLL
+630 KVGIALDYAKEAATRLL

-666 RLAMEKAKLASLTN
+666 RLAMEKAKAASLTN

-703 QAHKKAV
+703 QAHKKAI

-787 NENTKSINDY
+787 NENTNAIKDY

-812 QKKEIEKKRLEL
+812 QKKEIAKKRLEL

-846 EAYKSQGTYLFRDI
+846 EAYQSR
-860 FTGKMKEAGDA
+860 KELSSFNFGSGQVTEGNRQLA
-871 NHKLQ
+871 
-876 NKLDERAVHEKA
+876 NKLVERAAHERA
-888 LKAAQSGL
+888 LKATQSDL

-902 KRELDKLINSD
+902 GRELTKLINSD

-925 NGGGTGGN
+925 NGGGN
-933 SGTGGNGGNGG
+933 GGNGGNGG
-944 NGGGNGGNGGGNSNT
+944 GNGGNGGNGGGNSNT

-1040 ESKRLVDVQERQ
+1040 ESKRLADVQERQ

-1072 QQRTQGLLTEE
+1072 KQRTQGLLTEE

-1097 QDRLAIIHEHGGDEY
+1097 QDRLAIIKEHGGDEY

-1120 KELEAVRQNE
+1120 KELESVRQNE
-1130 EDKKNAQMEVLE
+1130 EDNKNAQMEVLE

-1156 AVQAMYEQQLITYE
+1156 AVQTMYEQQLITYE

-1194 FDTVNTMLSAASS
+1194 FNTVNTMLSAASS

-1431 AKCYIDGDD
+1431 AKCYIDGED

>member
-1 MLLLVHKP
+1 
-9 KVAFFMAT
+9 MAT

-34 EMAALKKT
+34 EMAALKKN

-81 RSKVSDTINTLQNL
+81 RSRVSDTINTLQNL

-155 AEATRRAENFD
+155 AEATRRAENFE

-244 TNWGAI
+244 TNWGAV

-286 QAIEEVEVMNE
+286 QAIEEVEEMNE

-517 VREAQATATQ
+517 VREAQATAAQ
-527 SYQDGT
+527 SYKDGT

-609 YNNVLTATMIK
+609 YNNVLTVTMIK
-620 EKAWLVIRNT
+620 EKAW
-630 SKVLNVALTASTRLL
+630 SAAQKVGNAIKVATVATTKLLNAALTALQ
-645 RSALLALELT
+645 LT
-655 YKRLRYGVEAY
+655 YTRLRYGADAY
-666 RLAMEKAKLASLTN
+666 RLAMEKAKLASITN

-753 SNAFSIG
+753 SNAFSIR

-787 NENTKSINDY
+787 NENTNAINDY

-812 QKKEIEKKRLEL
+812 QKKEIAKKRLEL
-824 KQTERRK
+824 KQTVRRK
-831 VNNIKHVNAEIKAHP
+831 VNNIKHVNAEIEAHP
-846 EAYKSQGTYLFRDI
+846 EAYRSR
-860 FTGKMKEAGDA
+860 KEFSSFGFGSGQVTEGNRQLA
-871 NHKLQ
+871 
-876 NKLDERAVHEKA
+876 NKLIERAAHEKD
-888 LKAAQSGL
+888 LKAAQSDL
-896 RILDAR
+896 RILDAQE
-902 KRELDKLINSD
+902 RELTKLINSD
-913 EGLRKAFADLTI
+913 EGLRKAFSDLTI
-925 NGGGTGGN
+925 NGGGNG
-933 SGTGGNGGNGG
+933 SGNGGNGG
-944 NGGGNGGNGGGNSNT
+944 NGGGNGGNGGNGGGNSNT

-971 ESSALK
+971 ESSTLK

-1025 DTTQTQQSMVDAAIA
+1025 DTIQTQQSMVDAAIA
-1040 ESKRLVDVQERQ
+1040 ESKRLADVQERQ

-1072 QQRTQGLLTEE
+1072 KQRTQGLLTEE

-1156 AVQAMYEQQLITYE
+1156 AVQTMYEQQLITYE

-1194 FDTVNTMLSAASS
+1194 FNTVNTMLSAASS

-1261 VIQLAQAVASTA
+1261 VIQIAQATA
-1273 MAAIN
+1273 QTAQSAIN

-1284 QVPFVGYILAPI
+1284 AIPIVGHILAPI

-1416 DVIDQLSLVLAQGIH
+1416 DVIDHLSFVLAQGIH
-1431 AKCYIDGDD
+1431 AKCYIDGED
-1440 GIAKNLDHYKKLKSH
+1440 GIAKNLDHYKKLNSR

>member
-1 MLLLVHKP
+1 
-9 KVAFFMAT
+9 MAT

-34 EMAALKKT
+34 EMAALKKN

-95 STASIGEIEKVSRVL
+95 STASIGEIEKVSRIL

-117 TNPED
+117 TNPAE

-128 HLERCK
+128 HLESCK

-155 AEATRRAENFD
+155 AEATRRAENFE

-173 RTLKNISGS
+173 HTLKNISGS

-527 SYQDGT
+527 SYKDGT

-609 YNNVLTATMIK
+609 YNNVLTVTMIK
-620 EKAWLVIRNT
+620 EKAW
-630 SKVLNVALTASTRLL
+630 SAAQKVGNAIKVATVATTKLLNAALTALQ
-645 RSALLALELT
+645 LT
-655 YKRLRYGVEAY
+655 YTRLRYGADAY
-666 RLAMEKAKLASLTN
+666 RLAMEKAKLASITN

-703 QAHKKAV
+703 QAHKKAI

-776 HASISKEGKLF
+776 HATIKNEGKLYE
-787 NENTKSINDY
+787 ENANAIDDY

-812 QKKEIEKKRLEL
+812 QKKEIAKKRLEL

-831 VNNIKHVNAEIKAHP
+831 VNNIKHVNAELKAHP
-846 EAYKSQGTYLFRDI
+846 EAYRSR
-860 FTGKMKEAGDA
+860 KEFSSFGFGSGQVTEGNRQLA
-871 NHKLQ
+871 
-876 NKLDERAVHEKA
+876 NKLIERAAHEKA
-888 LKAAQSGL
+888 LKAAQSDL

-902 KRELDKLINSD
+902 ERELTKLINSD

-925 NGGGTGGN
+925 NGGGNG
-933 SGTGGNGGNGG
+933 SGNGGNGG

-1040 ESKRLVDVQERQ
+1040 ESKRLADVQERQ

-1120 KELEAVRQNE
+1120 KKLEAVRQNE

-1440 GIAKNLDHYKKLKSH
+1440 GIAKNLDHYKKLNSR

>member
-1 MLLLVHKP
+1 
-9 KVAFFMAT
+9 MAT

-34 EMAALKKT
+34 EMAALKKN

-81 RSKVSDTINTLQNL
+81 RSRVSDTINTLQNL

-155 AEATRRAENFD
+155 AEATRRAENFE

-182 TALELETSLK
+182 TALELQTSLK

-286 QAIEEVEVMNE
+286 QAIEEVEEMNE

-517 VREAQATATQ
+517 VREAQATATK
-527 SYQDGT
+527 SYKDGT

-609 YNNVLTATMIK
+609 YNNVLTVTMIK
-620 EKAWLVIRNT
+620 EKAW
-630 SKVLNVALTASTRLL
+630 SAAQKVGNAIKVATVATTKLLNAALTALQ
-645 RSALLALELT
+645 LT
-655 YKRLRYGVEAY
+655 YTRLRYGADAY
-666 RLAMEKAKLASLTN
+666 RLAMEKAKLASITN

-703 QAHKKAV
+703 QAHKKAI

-787 NENTKSINDY
+787 NENTNAINDY

-812 QKKEIEKKRLEL
+812 QKKEIAKKRLEL

-831 VNNIKHVNAEIKAHP
+831 VNNIKHVNAELKAHP
-846 EAYKSQGTYLFRDI
+846 EAYRSR
-860 FTGKMKEAGDA
+860 KEFSSFGFGSGQVTEGNRQLA
-871 NHKLQ
+871 
-876 NKLDERAVHEKA
+876 NKLIERAAHEKA
-888 LKAAQSGL
+888 LKAAQSDL

-902 KRELDKLINSD
+902 ERELTKLINSD
-913 EGLRKAFADLTI
+913 EGLRKAFSDLTI
-925 NGGGTGGN
+925 NGGGNG
-933 SGTGGNGGNGG
+933 SGNGGNGG
-944 NGGGNGGNGGGNSNT
+944 NGGGNGGNGGNGGGNSNT

-1040 ESKRLVDVQERQ
+1040 ESKRLADVQERQ

-1059 KTRAYNAEQMSLL
+1059 KTRAYNTEQMSLL
-1072 QQRTQGLLTEE
+1072 QQRTQGLLTEK
-1083 EYNEKLKEAERQYH
+1083 EYNEKLKEAEIQYH
-1097 QDRLAIIHEHGGDEY
+1097 RDRLAIIQEHGGDEY

-1120 KELEAVRQNE
+1120 KELESVRQNE
-1130 EDKKNAQMEVLE
+1130 EDKKNAQMKVLE

-1148 DSASGQMA
+1148 NSASGQMA

-1440 GIAKNLDHYKKLKSH
+1440 GIAKNLDHYKKLNSR

>member
-1 MLLLVHKP
+1 
-9 KVAFFMAT
+9 MAT

-34 EMAALKKT
+34 EMAALKKN

-81 RSKVSDTINTLQNL
+81 RSRVSDTINTLQNL

-155 AEATRRAENFD
+155 AEATRRAENFE

-182 TALELETSLK
+182 TALELQTSLK

-212 EKAKS
+212 EKAKL

-286 QAIEEVEVMNE
+286 QAIGEVEEMNE
-297 SFKKMDTRT
+297 SFKKMNTRT

-319 RLGITNR
+319 RLSITNR
-326 EMIEEFVD
+326 EMVEEFVD
-334 GSDKINVALGDDL
+334 GGDKINVALGDDL
-347 GDDAVAK
+347 GDDAVEK

-527 SYQDGT
+527 SYKDGT

-620 EKAWLVIRNT
+620 EAAHSAIKKAGIALDYAAVA
-630 SKVLNVALTASTRLL
+630 SKNLL
-645 RSALLALELT
+645 KAALLALRATWALLT
-655 YKRLRYGVEAY
+655 GGMKAY
-666 RLAMEKAKLASLTN
+666 NATMARAKILSITN
-680 PWAALATVLTVVGVA
+680 PWSALATVLTVVGVA

-787 NENTKSINDY
+787 NENTNAINDY

-812 QKKEIEKKRLEL
+812 QKKEIAKKRLEL
-824 KQTERRK
+824 KQTVRRK
-831 VNNIKHVNAEIKAHP
+831 VNNIKHVNAEIGSHPKA
-846 EAYKSQGTYLFRDI
+846 YRSYGTYMYVDEL
-860 FTGKMKEAGDA
+860 TGDA
-871 NHKLQ
+871 KELDGNRLLQ
-876 NKLDERAVHEKA
+876 KKLDERAVHEKA

-896 RILDAR
+896 RILDAED
-902 KRELDKLINSD
+902 RELAKLINSD

-925 NGGGTGGN
+925 NGGGNG
-933 SGTGGNGGNGG
+933 SGNGGT
-944 NGGGNGGNGGGNSNT
+944 GGGNGGNGGGNSNT

-1097 QDRLAIIHEHGGDEY
+1097 QDRLAIIQEHGGDEY

-1156 AVQAMYEQQLITYE
+1156 AVQTMYEQQLITYE

-1440 GIAKNLDHYKKLKSH
+1440 GIAKNLDHYKKLNSR

>member
-1 MLLLVHKP
+1 
-9 KVAFFMAT
+9 
-17 TQTFETIVT
+17 
-26 LNAQQAKD
+26 
-34 EMAALKKT
+34 
-42 LDDLKQK
+42 
-49 KAEALKDSG
+49 
-58 TSVNDIKQI
+58 
-67 NKEIRKAEDHVNAY
+67 
-81 RSKVSDTINTLQNL
+81 
-95 STASIGEIEKVSRVL
+95 
-110 KQQMKSA
+110 
-117 TNPED
+117 
-122 YKRLEE
+122 
-128 HLERCK
+128 
-134 ARINELKQPISAT
+134 
-147 LSQYNTAI
+147 
-155 AEATRRAENFD
+155 
-166 QENALID
+166 
-173 RTLKNISGS
+173 
-182 TALELETSLK
+182 
-192 LVNEQLA
+192 
-199 NTHRGTEEYRELT
+199 
-212 EKAKS
+212 
-217 LKKEIAAVGAEQDL
+217 
-231 TKSKWSKFVNIFN
+231 
-244 TNWGAI
+244 
-250 TQGLAA
+250 
-256 VTGLSATVRDCTNK
+256 
-270 YAAMNQEM
+270 MNQEM

-286 QAIEEVEVMNE
+286 QAIGEVEEMNE
-297 SFKKMDTRT
+297 SFKKMNTRT

-319 RLGITNR
+319 RLSITNR
-326 EMIEEFVD
+326 EMVEEFVD
-334 GSDKINVALGDDL
+334 GGDKINVALGDDL
-347 GDDAVAK
+347 GDDAVEK

-527 SYQDGT
+527 SYKDGT

-620 EKAWLVIRNT
+620 EAAHSAIKKASIALDYAAVA
-630 SKVLNVALTASTRLL
+630 SKNLL
-645 RSALLALELT
+645 KAALLALRATWALLT
-655 YKRLRYGVEAY
+655 GGMKAY
-666 RLAMEKAKLASLTN
+666 NATMARAKILSITN
-680 PWAALATVLTVVGVA
+680 PWSALATVLTVVGVA

-787 NENTKSINDY
+787 NENTNAINDY

-812 QKKEIEKKRLEL
+812 QKKEIAKKRLEL
-824 KQTERRK
+824 KQTVRRK
-831 VNNIKHVNAEIKAHP
+831 VNNIKHVNAEIEAHP
-846 EAYKSQGTYLFRDI
+846 EAYKSQGTYVLRDS
-860 FTGKMKEAGDA
+860 FSGKIEKKGDV

-888 LKAAQSGL
+888 LKAAQSEL

-925 NGGGTGGN
+925 NGGGNG
-933 SGTGGNGGNGG
+933 SGNGGNGG
-944 NGGGNGGNGGGNSNT
+944 TGGGNGGNGGGNSNT

-1040 ESKRLVDVQERQ
+1040 ESERLVDVQERQ

-1059 KTRAYNAEQMSLL
+1059 KTRAYNTEQMSLL
-1072 QQRTQGLLTEE
+1072 QQRTQGLLTEK
-1083 EYNEKLKEAERQYH
+1083 EYNEKLKEAEIQYH
-1097 QDRLAIIHEHGGDEY
+1097 RDRLAIIQEHGGDEY

-1120 KELEAVRQNE
+1120 KELESVRQNE
-1130 EDKKNAQMEVLE
+1130 EDKKNAQMKVLE

-1148 DSASGQMA
+1148 NSASVQMA

-1170 QFQERMTEIARNKE
+1170 QYQERMTEIARNKE

-1194 FDTVNTMLSAASS
+1194 FSTVNTMLSAASS

-1218 RINANYDKQIE
+1218 RINANYEKQIE
-1229 AAGNNSA
+1229 AAGNNSEKK
-1236 KRKKLE
+1236 KRLE

-1261 VIQLAQAVASTA
+1261 VIQIAQATA
-1273 MAAIN
+1273 QTAQSAIN

-1284 QVPFVGYILAPI
+1284 AIPIVGHILAPI

-1317 AQEAGYY
+1317 AQETGYY

-1431 AKCYIDGDD
+1431 AECYIDGEL
-1440 GIAKNLDHYKKLKSH
+1440 GIARNLDRYNKLKSH

>member
-1 MLLLVHKP
+1 
-9 KVAFFMAT
+9 MAT

-34 EMAALKKT
+34 EMAALKKN

-81 RSKVSDTINTLQNL
+81 RSRVSDTINTLQNL

-155 AEATRRAENFD
+155 AEATRRAENFE

-199 NTHRGTEEYRELT
+199 NTHRGTEEYHELT
-212 EKAKS
+212 EKAKL

-286 QAIEEVEVMNE
+286 QAIGEVEEMNE
-297 SFKKMDTRT
+297 SFKKMNTRT

-319 RLGITNR
+319 RLSITNR
-326 EMIEEFVD
+326 EMVEEFVD
-334 GSDKINVALGDDL
+334 GGDKINVALGDDL
-347 GDDAVAK
+347 GDDAVEK

-527 SYQDGT
+527 SYKDGT

-566 KLMPIAKYSVSLTS
+566 KLIPIAKYSVSLTS
-580 MGIKTLY
+580 IGIKTLY

-592 VSKHIVVL
+592 VSKHIVVF

-620 EKAWLVIRNT
+620 EAAHSAIKKAGIALDYAAVA
-630 SKVLNVALTASTRLL
+630 SKNLL
-645 RSALLALELT
+645 KAALLALRATWALLT
-655 YKRLRYGVEAY
+655 GGMKAY
-666 RLAMEKAKLASLTN
+666 NATMARAKILSITN
-680 PWAALATVLTVVGVA
+680 PWSALATVLTVVGVA

-787 NENTKSINDY
+787 NENTNAINDY

-812 QKKEIEKKRLEL
+812 QKKEIAKKRLEL
-824 KQTERRK
+824 KQTVRRK
-831 VNNIKHVNAEIKAHP
+831 VNNIKHVNAEIGSHPKA
-846 EAYKSQGTYLFRDI
+846 YRSYGTYMYVDEL
-860 FTGKMKEAGDA
+860 TGDA
-871 NHKLQ
+871 KELDGNRLLQ
-876 NKLDERAVHEKA
+876 KKLDERAVHEKA

-896 RILDAR
+896 RILDAED
-902 KRELDKLINSD
+902 RELAKLINSD
-913 EGLRKAFADLTI
+913 DGLRKAFADLTI
-925 NGGGTGGN
+925 NGGGNG
-933 SGTGGNGGNGG
+933 SGNGGNGG

-977 HTLDTDELAL
+977 HTLDTDELTL

-1040 ESKRLVDVQERQ
+1040 ESERLVDVQERQ

-1059 KTRAYNAEQMSLL
+1059 KTRAYNTEQMSLL
-1072 QQRTQGLLTEE
+1072 QQRTQGLLTEK
-1083 EYNEKLKEAERQYH
+1083 EYNEKLKEAEIQYH
-1097 QDRLAIIHEHGGDEY
+1097 RDRLAIIQEHGGDEY

-1120 KELEAVRQNE
+1120 NELESVRQNE
-1130 EDKKNAQMEVLE
+1130 EDKKKAQMEVLE

-1148 DSASGQMA
+1148 NSASGQMA

-1170 QFQERMTEIARNKE
+1170 QYQERMTEIARNKE
-1184 EARKAIMQQA
+1184 EARRAIMQQA
-1194 FDTVNTMLSAASS
+1194 FSTVNTMLSAASS

-1218 RINANYDKQIE
+1218 RINANYEKQIE
-1229 AAGNNSA
+1229 AAGNNSEKK
-1236 KRKKLE
+1236 KRLE

-1247 ELAAAKKKANKRAM
+1247 ELAVAKKKANKRAM
-1261 VIQLAQAVASTA
+1261 VIQIAQATA
-1273 MAAIN
+1273 QTAQSAIN

-1284 QVPFVGYILAPI
+1284 AIPIVGHILAPI

-1401 NTDNSEL
+1401 NTNNSEL

-1431 AKCYIDGDD
+1431 AECYIDGEL
-1440 GIAKNLDHYKKLKSH
+1440 GIARNLDRYNKLKSH

>member
-1 MLLLVHKP
+1 
-9 KVAFFMAT
+9 MAT

-34 EMAALKKT
+34 EMAALKKN

-81 RSKVSDTINTLQNL
+81 RSRVSDTINTLQNL

-155 AEATRRAENFD
+155 AEVTRRAENFE

-286 QAIEEVEVMNE
+286 QAIGEVEEMNE
-297 SFKKMDTRT
+297 SFKKMNTRT

-319 RLGITNR
+319 RLSITNR
-326 EMIEEFVD
+326 EMVEEFVD
-334 GSDKINVALGDDL
+334 GGDKINVALGDDL
-347 GDDAVAK
+347 GDDAVEK

-527 SYQDGT
+527 SYKDGT

-666 RLAMEKAKLASLTN
+666 RLAMEKAKLASITN

-703 QAHKKAV
+703 QAHKKAI

-787 NENTKSINDY
+787 NENTNAINDY

-812 QKKEIEKKRLEL
+812 QKKEIAKKRLEL

-831 VNNIKHVNAEIKAHP
+831 VNNIKHVNAEIEAHP
-846 EAYKSQGTYLFRDI
+846 EAYRSR
-860 FTGKMKEAGDA
+860 KEFSSFGFGSGQVTEGNRQLA
-871 NHKLQ
+871 
-876 NKLDERAVHEKA
+876 NKLIERAANEKA
-888 LKAAQSGL
+888 LKAAQSDL

-902 KRELDKLINSD
+902 ERELTKLINSD

-925 NGGGTGGN
+925 NGGGNG
-933 SGTGGNGGNGG
+933 SNGGNGG
-944 NGGGNGGNGGGNSNT
+944 GNGGNGGNGGGNSNT

-1040 ESKRLVDVQERQ
+1040 ESKRLADVQERQ

-1072 QQRTQGLLTEE
+1072 KQRTQGLLTEE

-1097 QDRLAIIHEHGGDEY
+1097 QDRLAIIKEHGGDEY

-1156 AVQAMYEQQLITYE
+1156 AVQTMYEQQLITYE

-1416 DVIDQLSLVLAQGIH
+1416 DVIDHLSFVLAQGIH
-1431 AKCYIDGDD
+1431 AKCYIDGED
-1440 GIAKNLDHYKKLKSH
+1440 GIAKNLDHYKKLNSR

>member
-1 MLLLVHKP
+1 MVHKP

-34 EMAALKKT
+34 EMAALKKN

-155 AEATRRAENFD
+155 AEATRRAENFE

-212 EKAKS
+212 EKAKL

-286 QAIEEVEVMNE
+286 QAIGEVEEMNE
-297 SFKKMDTRT
+297 SFKKMNTRT

-319 RLGITNR
+319 RLSITNK
-326 EMIEEFVD
+326 EMVEEFVD
-334 GSDKINVALGDDL
+334 GGDKINVALGDDL
-347 GDDAVAK
+347 GDDAVGK

-478 QAMSNRGGFDQLAP
+478 QAMSNRGGFDKLAP

-517 VREAQATATQ
+517 VREAQATATK
-527 SYQDGT
+527 SYKDGT

-587 VLIEY
+587 ILIEY

-620 EKAWLVIRNT
+620 EAAHSAIKKAGIALDYAAVA
-630 SKVLNVALTASTRLL
+630 SKNLL
-645 RSALLALELT
+645 KAALLALRATWALLT
-655 YKRLRYGVEAY
+655 GGMKAY
-666 RLAMEKAKLASLTN
+666 NATMARAKILSITN
-680 PWAALATVLTVVGVA
+680 PWSALATVLTVVGVA

-787 NENTKSINDY
+787 NENTNAINDY

-812 QKKEIEKKRLEL
+812 QKKEIAKKRLEL
-824 KQTERRK
+824 KQTVRRK
-831 VNNIKHVNAEIKAHP
+831 VNNIKYVNAEIEAHP
-846 EAYKSQGTYLFRDI
+846 EAYRSR
-860 FTGKMKEAGDA
+860 KEFSSFGFGSGQVTEGNRQLA
-871 NHKLQ
+871 
-876 NKLDERAVHEKA
+876 NKLIERAAHEKA

-896 RILDAR
+896 RILDAED
-902 KRELDKLINSD
+902 RELAKLINSD
-913 EGLRKAFADLTI
+913 DGLRKAFANLTI
-925 NGGGTGGN
+925 NGGGNG
-933 SGTGGNGGNGG
+933 SGNGGNGG

-1012 YVKLVD
+1012 YVRLVD
-1018 LQTKYDQ
+1018 LQTKYNQ
-1025 DTTQTQQSMVDAAIA
+1025 DTTQTQQSMADAAMA
-1040 ESKRLVDVQERQ
+1040 EAKRLVDVNERK
-1052 MTESLDA
+1052 MKEGLDA

-1072 QQRTQGLLTEE
+1072 RQRTQGLLTEE
-1083 EYNEKLKEAERQYH
+1083 KYNEKLKEAERQYH
-1097 QDRLAIIHEHGGDEY
+1097 QDRLAIIQEHGGDEY

-1120 KELEAVRQNE
+1120 NELESVRQNE
-1130 EDKKNAQMEVLE
+1130 EDKKKAQMEVLE

-1148 DSASGQMA
+1148 NSASGQMA

-1170 QFQERMTEIARNKE
+1170 QYQERMTEIARNKE
-1184 EARKAIMQQA
+1184 EARRAIMQQA
-1194 FDTVNTMLSAASS
+1194 FSTVNTMLSAASS

-1218 RINANYDKQIE
+1218 RINANYEKQIE
-1229 AAGNNSA
+1229 AAGNNSEKK
-1236 KRKKLE
+1236 KRLE

-1261 VIQLAQAVASTA
+1261 VIQIAQATA
-1273 MAAIN
+1273 QTAQSAIN

-1284 QVPFVGYILAPI
+1284 AIPIVGHILAPI

-1440 GIAKNLDHYKKLKSH
+1440 GIAKNLDHYKKLNSR

>member
-1 MLLLVHKP
+1 
-9 KVAFFMAT
+9 MAT

-34 EMAALKKT
+34 EMAALKKN

-81 RSKVSDTINTLQNL
+81 RSRVSDTINTLQNL

-155 AEATRRAENFD
+155 AEATRRAENFE

-212 EKAKS
+212 EKAKL

-286 QAIEEVEVMNE
+286 QAIGEVEEMNE
-297 SFKKMDTRT
+297 SFKKMNTRT

-319 RLGITNR
+319 RLSITNR
-326 EMIEEFVD
+326 EMVEEFVD
-334 GSDKINVALGDDL
+334 GGDKINVALGDDL
-347 GDDAVAK
+347 GDDAVEK

-517 VREAQATATQ
+517 VREAQATATK
-527 SYQDGT
+527 SYKDGT

-600 AALATTMLV
+600 AALATTMLF

-620 EKAWLVIRNT
+620 EAAHNAIKKAGI
-630 SKVLNVALTASTRLL
+630 ALDYAKEAATRLL

-680 PWAALATVLTVVGVA
+680 PWAALATVLTVVGIA

-787 NENTKSINDY
+787 NENTNAINDY

-812 QKKEIEKKRLEL
+812 QKKEIAKKRLEL
-824 KQTERRK
+824 KQTVRRK
-831 VNNIKHVNAEIKAHP
+831 VNNIKYVNAEIEAHP
-846 EAYKSQGTYLFRDI
+846 EAYRSR
-860 FTGKMKEAGDA
+860 KEFSSFGFGSGQVTEGNRQLA
-871 NHKLQ
+871 
-876 NKLDERAVHEKA
+876 NKLIERAAHEKA

-896 RILDAR
+896 RILDAED
-902 KRELDKLINSD
+902 RELVKLINSD
-913 EGLRKAFADLTI
+913 DGLRKAFANLTI
-925 NGGGTGGN
+925 NGGGNG
-933 SGTGGNGGNGG
+933 SGNGGNGG
-944 NGGGNGGNGGGNSNT
+944 NGGGSGGGNSNT

-1040 ESKRLVDVQERQ
+1040 ESKRLADVQERQ

-1059 KTRAYNAEQMSLL
+1059 KTRAYNAEQMTLL

-1083 EYNEKLKEAERQYH
+1083 KYNEKLKEAEIQYH
-1097 QDRLAIIHEHGGDEY
+1097 RDRLAIIQEHGGDDYE
-1112 DEQKWLLD
+1112 EQKWLLD
-1120 KELEAVRQNE
+1120 NELESVRQNE
-1130 EDKKNAQMEVLE
+1130 EDKKKAQMDMLE

-1148 DSASGQMA
+1148 NSTSGQMA

-1170 QFQERMTEIARNKE
+1170 QYQERMTEIARNKE

-1194 FDTVNTMLSAASS
+1194 FSTVNTMLSAASS

-1218 RINANYDKQIE
+1218 RINANYEKQIE

-1261 VIQLAQAVASTA
+1261 MIQIAQATA
-1273 MAAIN
+1273 QTAQSAIN

-1284 QVPFVGYILAPI
+1284 AIPIVGHILAPI

-1431 AKCYIDGDD
+1431 AECYIDGEL
-1440 GIAKNLDHYKKLKSH
+1440 GIARNLDRYNKLKSH

>member
-1 MLLLVHKP
+1 
-9 KVAFFMAT
+9 MAT

-34 EMAALKKT
+34 EMAALKKN

-81 RSKVSDTINTLQNL
+81 RSRVSDTINTLQNL

-128 HLERCK
+128 HLGRCK

-286 QAIEEVEVMNE
+286 QAIEEVEEMNE
-297 SFKKMDTRT
+297 SFKKMNTRT

-527 SYQDGT
+527 SYKDGT

-620 EKAWLVIRNT
+620 EAAHNAIK
-630 SKVLNVALTASTRLL
+630 KVGIALDYAKEAATRLL

-666 RLAMEKAKLASLTN
+666 RLAMEKAKAASLTN

-703 QAHKKAV
+703 QAHKKAI

-787 NENTKSINDY
+787 NENTNAINDY

-812 QKKEIEKKRLEL
+812 QKKEIAKKRLEL
-824 KQTERRK
+824 KQTVRRK
-831 VNNIKHVNAEIKAHP
+831 VNNIKHVNAEIEAHP

-888 LKAAQSGL
+888 LKAAQSEL

-913 EGLRKAFADLTI
+913 DGLRKAFADLTI
-925 NGGGTGGN
+925 NGGGNG
-933 SGTGGNGGNGG
+933 SGNGGNGG

-1040 ESKRLVDVQERQ
+1040 ESKRLADVQERQ

-1059 KTRAYNAEQMSLL
+1059 KTRAYNAEQMTLL
-1072 QQRTQGLLTEE
+1072 KQRTQGLLTEE
-1083 EYNEKLKEAERQYH
+1083 KYNEKLKEAEIQYH
-1097 QDRLAIIHEHGGDEY
+1097 RDRLAIIQEHGGDEY

-1120 KELEAVRQNE
+1120 NELESVRQNE
-1130 EDKKNAQMEVLE
+1130 EDKKNAQMKVLE

-1148 DSASGQMA
+1148 NSASGQMA

-1170 QFQERMTEIARNKE
+1170 QYQERMTEIARNKE